1 MIEMNK
7 KRIINL
13 LTIVVLLLSYSGVW
27 AQNCTSMPEPVTYTR
42 VTTGG
47 DPNKYVEEYAYV
59 NGIKVTRILQAGTR
73 SFDKIKYSNEDTN
86 TPTENYCGI
95 NRSSKYIGKK
105 YPFMDSN
112 KVTKIIYTFSEPV
125 VDIEVFLAA
134 FGYSGTTTR
143 VEDQIDD
150 VIFSVNRGSLSLH
163 NRASCNG
170 TIQIVNGNEVKSLKR
185 KTTNAKIGITSTA
198 PFTELTLTYNEPG
211 GGVIGGAGF
220 YVEICTQSIKPHNSS
235 ACNPG
240 NINNNFTKAISA
252 TKTLNGVEVER
263 ILDANQFADLG
274 SQNYCGSSVNYPN
287 NLPYMS
293 DTGAKKLTYKFKAPV
308 TSAEI
313 FLFAFG
319 ESTKATQPWR
329 YDKVKFSINGEGTMS
344 LSQTYN
350 CIPTGTTIN
359 GTTGVVRSADDK
371 LITTDVGIKVSSTKP
386 FTEIVLDDQTPGG
399 NSSGLGYVVEIC
411 ASSITKANVDNFITL
426 DAAASTLTNQAVCE
440 GGAPTY
446 KAKANATAFASTAK
460 FDYILEV
467 KKSGTTSWVAV
478 ETQSNVTPGTVHTF
492 TGDAFKTTN
501 YNNAKVRVKYV
512 YKNSLFPSVTGAAY
526 SNEVTLTVKALPEVT
541 AINANPPAFSPGV
554 STSVSFTIEGTPNA
568 VVTYRIGSG
577 SVQTTT
583 LNSSGNS
590 PAISAGVHTQTVE
603 LSVSKITLGG
613 CEQTYTDMKGR
624 AVTTTTQCFGGGQIR
639 PARQFPFPVAQN
651 QNSTAPMN
659 GVNVRR
665 EYGGTPNVNTSILYR
680 FCTTQDYPVGYTL
693 VDASSTKVT
702 YVFDKP
708 IKGVEIWLMLMSDS
722 GGGLD
727 KMQLSTNNGNL
738 TFTKVYDCY
747 GNAIVAANGEV
758 SASNNVTDVAVK
770 VTSDKPFTKLTVL
783 HTSASTGALVELCPA
798 SVQPVELI
806 DITQQP
812 QSQTTCETLSP
823 TFTSKAVLKNG
834 ATGTVKYQWQESTNN
849 GASWVDATSA
859 ISATSGTIASG
870 ATTSLN
876 LFNIAKNTPN
886 KQYRVLYTYQLVP
899 GVEVTKASTPAT
911 LTVNDKVEITEFK
924 ASPNTIVSGVATP
937 VTVTIKGTPNAQVT
951 YTVDGGAPQ
960 TVTLTG
966 GVHTFTRTISQTTD
980 VAITQLEKN
989 CTVNPDLHLK
999 IGEEGE
1005 SCGSLPSPQF
1015 GATVTGTNKQM
1026 MGSVEVT
1033 RTFSGGAPLAT
1044 TLSYSG
1050 ICLPYYPMGYA
1061 LLRKQTSNASKVT
1074 YRFSQPVTSAE
1085 VWLLVMSNTP
1095 LSPGIDKAKI
1105 TTNCSSTTL
1114 TKVYDCSNS
1123 ATLTGNTVA
1132 SANKVNTDVAI
1143 RVESTGTFT
1152 ELYVEDMWDTST
1164 GNGAGFLVELC
1175 PSSVKPVTIDI
1186 SKHPLSTS
1194 VCSGQT
1200 VSLSTVAALKGLPA
1214 NTPMSYQWEQSA
1226 NGTAWSNV
1234 TGAGASGTTTTGS
1247 VTYTVP
1253 ATLTQ
1258 TTHYRLKYSYTTSC
1272 GAVTVKATTNAA
1284 IITINELPKV
1294 TKVEATPGY
1303 ILNGASTPISFT
1315 ITGTANAT
1323 VTYTLN
1329 GGAPQ
1334 TAQINGSGV
1343 ATVSYT
1349 TTQDVTLNVT
1359 KIEKNGCITSIT
1371 DKSVTVGVSKCA
1383 AFPAPQ
1389 FGASV
1394 TGSNKQTMSN
1404 VEVTRSFD
1412 GGTPVGSPPYGTQ
1425 CSGQPYSAGYILLR
1439 KETSNASKITY
1450 HFSQPVT
1457 SAEVWLLLMSNG
1469 GVQGVDKAKI
1479 TTNCGSATLTKI
1491 YDCSNTATLSGDE
1504 ITSTTKIFTDVAIR
1518 VESVKPFT
1526 ELYVEDLWTTGS
1538 GRGFMVE
1545 LCPSSLVVA
1554 NTTGIL
1560 SVATQPAN
1568 VSACQGSTA
1577 SIVSKANVG
1586 AAYLGG
1592 TLTYQWEESA
1602 NNGATWTNATGA
1614 GATGTVTPGLDVT
1627 YTLSN
1632 VASATPNKQY
1642 RVKYSYIY
1650 SNGFCGEAT
1659 IYSEP
1664 AKLIVPSAS
1673 DIITIV
1679 AAQPSNVTTA
1689 DCTQTTNVSA
1699 RAKIADG
1706 YTIKNVFARGG
1717 NIFGY
1722 YLEFKDTDNT
1732 WKTFKGQQYSNNPS
1746 NHPQTLKIVHS
1757 QAPEGTT
1764 HFRVRYTVELTIGCE
1779 FTVTTNEFTFTKN
1792 LPAEPAIT
1800 TSQTFCQSENKTVGD
1815 LTTLANIK
1823 WYDAASGGNEVLAS
1837 TIIPVENNKKYWA
1850 TVTINGC
1857 ESARKEVTVNVVAKP
1872 TTPTVQNKTE
1882 CPATGNYDMKN
1893 SVTSTIPTGHT
1904 LKWYAAATGN
1914 TTTTSTVDRHKT
1926 AKTTYE
1932 KWVALVTSQGCE
1944 SDRVKVTYIVDI
1956 TTQPTITAPANNL
1969 SINCGDSATAI
1980 DAAVNAW
1987 MATATATV
1995 GCGTATVTNNYA
2007 TVKPTNLCSVNEFE
2021 VTFTVRDAFGN
2032 QKTKKKKI
2040 TIDRLIA
2047 NDDTES
2053 VARSTGKDIDVLSND
2068 TVNGAQA
2075 TTSNAKVTLV
2085 SDGGIGATVT
2095 SDGKIRIPGG
2105 SVAPGTYNVTYKLC
2119 DKNNT
2124 SRCGATATVAVTVNN
2139 STIEANHDTPV
2150 ALTYSASAAYAK
2162 AADHTDFNVLS
2173 NDKLSGV
2180 TPTLSQVDIL
2190 PTNQTGVTIEASTG
2204 KIKVDGA
2211 TAAGVYNLT
2220 YKIKEKNTTNTS
2232 ATAKVTVV
2240 VKNALVVNPATL
2252 TAPITP
2258 SVSASTAKEI
2268 GNVLNQTQLNGS
2280 KPNASQVSISV
2291 TQEATPPQNGDP
2303 VPSIDPATGK
2313 VLIPSG
2319 VKPGNYTIKYKVC
2332 DKAEGIA
2339 KSCSDEKT
2347 ITVNVAGGNTTTTNN
2362 DDFTANPVERSNSE
2376 EVVKNGANPVNVLAN
2391 DKLGTRTNID
2401 TDVVT
2406 IRQTATSNSG
2416 VNIDTATGQIK
2427 VAANTPAGVH
2437 EVKYKITEKGQTTES
2452 TEATAKVV
2460 VKNKVALDPATIPG
2474 TVNTPNDGNDK
2485 TIANILDK
2493 TKING
2498 NKPDAADVV
2507 ITVPNPAHKDN
2518 PSDKVPYVDTTTGKV
2533 IVPVGTKPGTHQIT
2547 YQVCDKLP
2555 AGQSAAQTCKTAT
2568 ITIPVA
2574 ANTATSAN
2582 DDYASNPVEVSNSAT
2597 SYVKN
2602 GTEDVNVL
2610 SNDALGG
2617 NTTINTNLVDIT
2629 QTHTSHSGVNI
2640 ETATGKVKVAPNTPA
2655 GEYTVKYTIAEK
2667 GGGPSS
2673 TESTVK
2679 VVVKNKV
2686 VVNQA
2691 TIPSSVTPAT
2701 DGTDK
2706 EIGDVLDQTEI
2717 NGSKP
2722 SAAQVTITE
2731 TSPAPK
2737 NDPSDKVPYIDTTT
2751 GKVKIPA
2758 GVKPGNYPITYQ
2770 ICDKATP
2777 ASANTCK
2784 TATITVK
2791 VAGNHL
2797 DPKSDDFS
2805 QKKVERSTSDAYV
2818 KDGANDLN
2826 VLSNDKLGNREGLD
2840 TNVVTIEQTY
2850 TSNNGVTVE
2859 VATGKVK
2866 VAANTPAGEYT
2877 VKYKI
2882 TEKGQT
2888 TASNEVSVKVTV
2900 TNKLEVGT
2908 ITIPNA
2914 KPSTDSTTPVSV
2926 GNILDHTKING
2937 QLNPDPSEVEITATP
2952 DQPGSPKKPYIDTT
2966 TGKVMIPAGVAPG
2979 DHTISYKICDKAQGA
2994 AKRCEEATVTVKVVS
3009 NTATSEDDDFT
3020 ADGYKVEHPTVDTF
3034 VSDGSDPVNVLS
3046 NDKLGSDTTISTD
3059 EVTITQTATS
3069 NSNVNIDTATG
3080 KIKVNAN
3087 TPAGVYTVK
3096 YKFTEKGQPASAA
3109 SAEKTATV
3117 VVTNKLTS
3125 SNGNYGGA
3133 PSTNSTPA
3141 NGGDVLNNVRINGVK
3156 PTPSQVTITVD
3167 NNAGSGTVPF
3177 LVTSGADAGKI
3188 KIPQGTPPGNYTITY
3203 TVCDTASGA
3212 AKSCKPA
3219 TANIRV
3225 SANAIIATNDEDNKQ
3240 VEFATSAQNVK
3251 KSDGSTLNVLGN
3263 DTLAGS
3269 TANDAN
3275 VTIETT
3281 VPVTGIT
3288 IKTNGEVEVAAN
3300 KPAGVY
3306 ELKYVI
3312 KETADI
3318 NNVSDEAT
3326 VKVVVKNK
3334 VTFDSFPSTP
3344 VTPSTDKNTPATP
3357 IDVIANTKIN
3367 GSTPSANDVTIEVT
3381 DPADPQSPGDVVP
3394 TLNTTTGKVEI
3405 PAGVKPGAYNITY
3418 RVCDKAQ
3425 PAEAKTCQENTI
3437 TINVTGNTITGADD
3451 DFSAHKVERS
3461 TSDKFVNDGTNDV
3474 NVLTNDTLGS
3484 RTGLTTELVT
3494 INQTH
3499 TSDPKVS
3506 IDTAT
3511 GKVKVAADAPAGT
3524 HTIKYT
3530 ITEKGQTTPSAEKT
3544 VTVVVT
3550 NKITLTPADVVSN
3563 PVTPSTDKNTPKEI
3577 GDVLDGTKLNGTK
3590 PGIGTGANQVTI
3602 SVVTPAQPQSPG
3614 DAVPELDTTTGKV
3627 KIPAGVKPGTYN
3639 ITYKVCDNAN
3649 PPTCETST
3657 VPITVQGNTT
3667 TSADDDFTAHK
3678 VVHPT
3683 TDTFVSDN
3691 GTPVNVLSNDKLGDD
3706 DTITTDEVE
3715 IIQTATTNPKVSID
3729 TATGKVKVEAN
3740 TPVGEYT
3747 VKYKFKEKGQSD
3759 TEASQEKTVTVV
3771 VTNQVEI
3778 DRANNNYTGAPS
3790 INATPAEG
3798 GDVLDKVKINGN
3810 KPNANEVN
3818 ITVDTPATGTTV
3830 PYLETSGADAG
3841 KIKIPQGTPAG
3852 TYTITYTVCDK
3863 AQPVSA
3869 RTCEQATATIT
3880 VDANPI
3886 VANADNDNKVVE
3898 FSTAAQT
3905 VKKTDGTTLNVLAND
3920 KLGATTGLNNT
3931 LVTIETTQPVT
3942 DITIKA
3948 NGEVEVGA
3956 NKAPGVYEL
3965 KYKIK
3970 ETADPTHVSA
3980 EATVKVVVKNKVE
3993 LDAIPTTPANPSTD
4007 GTTPNTVVDILD
4019 NTKINGNKP
4028 NANEVTIE
4036 VVTPA
4041 TPQSPGDSV
4050 PTIDTTTG
4058 KVVVPSGVKPGTY
4071 TITYKVCD
4079 KAQPDEAKTCKTD
4092 TVTITVTGNTIQATA
4107 DDFTAHKVERSNN
4120 DASVKNGA
4128 NEVNVLTNDELG
4140 TRTGIDTQVVTITQT
4155 ATTDPKVTIDT
4166 ATGKVK
4172 VAANTP
4178 AGEYTVKYKITEK
4191 GQTTASNEVEVKVV
4205 VTNKVESEDATYTGT
4220 TPTDSNPTT
4229 AGNILDHV
4237 HFNGGSQAPDPSEVT
4252 VEIVTPAPG
4261 TTVPTIITTGADT
4274 GKIQI
4279 PQGTPAGT
4287 YPITYKVC
4295 DKATGAA
4302 NTCKTHTATV
4312 TVNPATTDIVAQP
4325 DTYTLQWDA
4334 AERTAEGNILV
4345 NDRHLTRE
4353 NLDTTLVDIQQV
4365 AASTPDKVSID
4376 TATGKVKI
4384 AAGTPAGT
4392 HTISY
4397 TITPKGETSPVSAPA
4412 LVTVVI
4418 KNKVELATNPIN
4430 GAPSSDDTP
4439 REIGNVIDNVKI
4451 NGQRPDPSDVT
4462 IEITPATPL
4471 EPGRPTPEVDP
4482 ATGKVTVPKNTP
4494 SGEYTIGVKVCD
4506 KVTPKTCVNQN
4517 ITIKVRPDQDLMAE
4531 EDEFSVGIMGGT
4543 TPSVLRND
4551 KLRGRT
4557 VTIADVTVQ
4566 AIGQARA
4573 HTPGLPE
4580 PASDRIIIA
4589 SDGRI
4594 DVKDG
4599 LQEGDYIYEYSI
4611 ISKEDTNLISNT
4623 KVIIHV
4629 AKNVA
4634 AEDEIEVEKPRE
4646 GEADTT
4652 STKSLLDN
4660 DAINGQK
4667 PIIGTTP
4674 GTVTIEKIS
4683 VTPSAQD
4690 KIDIDTTTGKIIVK
4704 PGAPIGEYEVEYQ
4717 ICLNGRTSTCKTG
4730 KAKVKI
4736 QPQLTLAEDNFADR
4750 TIVTNNSTNQVGN
4763 VLANDTLDGQ
4773 PIAASEVSIKVTNN
4787 AGIPGVTIDAEGNL
4801 TIPQGAP
4808 SGTHTIEYEV
4818 ISNTYGVR
4826 KTGRVVVNLSN
4837 DADLEFYNAISTD
4850 EGSQNNGFII
4860 KNIELYPKN
4869 NLKIFNRYGVLIFEK
4884 DGYTNASP
4892 FKGIS
4897 EGRATVNKDG
4907 KLPQGTYYY
4916 ILEYTDGKN
4925 QTQQK
4930 TGWLY
4935 IK

>member
-13 LTIVVLLLSYSGVW
+13 LTIVVLLLSYSGIW
-27 AQNCTSMPEPVTYTR
+27 AQSGGCDYMPDPVAYTQVSANPKLVKEYADVKGVR
-42 VTTGG
+42 VTRTL
-47 DPNKYVEEYAYV
+47 K
-59 NGIKVTRILQAGTR
+59 AGTR
-73 SFDKIKYSNEDTN
+73 SIDKVMYSNQDTT
-86 TPTENYCGI
+86 TPAETYCSI
-95 NRSSKYIGKK
+95 NRQAEYGGKK

-112 KVTKIIYTFSEPV
+112 KVVEITYEFSKPV
-125 VDIEVFLAA
+125 VDVEVFLAA
-134 FGYSGTTTR
+134 FGYSGTPQQ
-143 VEDQIDD
+143 VGKDQIDD
-150 VIFSVNRGSLSLH
+150 VKFAVNKGSLTLH
-163 NRASCNG
+163 PRSTCTPNA
-170 TIQIVNGNEVKSLKR
+170 IEVVNGNEVKSKKR
-185 KTTNAKIGITSTA
+185 VTTDAKVGITSTES
-198 PFTELTLTYNEPG
+198 FTQLTLTYHEPG
-211 GGVIGGAGF
+211 GSIIGGAGF
-220 YVEICTQSIKPHNSS
+220 YVEICLNSIQPLNRSICSPDTMGNKFTSNNQTKTLNGVDVGLSTTGSMLSAGILNGETYCTTMNYSSLGSIPFLTSVASGPKQKLTYTFDKPITSAEIFLFAFGESTKSNADAYDEVKFAVNGGGAISLSQTYNCNPEGTKITGNVVRSADDRKITTNVGIKVSSTQPFTEIVLEDNTPHGTRSGNGYLIAICESSIKLADISQ
-235 ACNPG
+235 CNPG

-252 TKTLNGVEVER
+252 TETLNGVEVER
-263 ILDANQFADLG
+263 ILDANQFANLG
-274 SQNYCGSSVNYPN
+274 SKNYCGSSINYPA
-287 NLPYMS
+287 NLPYMGH
-293 DTGAKKLTYKFKAPV
+293 TGAKKLTYKFKAPV

-319 ESTKATQPWR
+319 ESEDIPNPNR
-329 YDKVKFSINGEGTMS
+329 YDEVKFSVNGGGTMT

-350 CIPTGTTIN
+350 CMPTGTTIN
-359 GTTGVVRSADDK
+359 SSTGKVRSADNK
-371 LITTDVGIKVSSTKP
+371 LITTDVGIKVTSTQP
-386 FTEIVLDDQTPGG
+386 FTEIVLDDLTP
-399 NSSGLGYVVEIC
+399 SGTRSGMGYVVEIC
-411 ASSITKANVDNFITL
+411 ASSITKTNVDNFIKL
-426 DAAASTLTNQAVCE
+426 DATASTLTNQTVCE
-440 GGAPTY
+440 GEAPTY
-446 KAKANATAFASTAK
+446 KAKATAKAFATTAK
-460 FDYILEV
+460 FDYVLEA
-467 KKSGTTSWVAV
+467 KKSGATNWVAV
-478 ETQSNVTPGTVHTF
+478 ETKSDVAPGTEHTF
-492 TGDAFKTTN
+492 TGGDLKTTD

-526 SNEVTLTVKALPEVT
+526 SNEATLTVKEKASITSLT
-541 AINANPPAFSPGV
+541 ASP
-554 STSVSFTIEGTPNA
+554 TSLNETGATNIVYTIKGTPGA
-568 VVTYRIGSG
+568 TVTYRITGDATDKTVNLNGSG
-577 SVQTTT
+577 VATVPANGQTTKTTLTITKVEKTGLCSREGLHYKAEVDREGSTCTSHPTPQFAKGQNTKAT
-583 LNSSGNS
+583 LNGVEVTRTMEGTLNYYAATTYPNYFCTPTIMEGHPIMNDTAINKITYTFAKPITKVQVWLSGFGGTLTNSDSADFAIDCSDANLSLSVTDCNNTAESTLVTKSGNR
-590 PAISAGVHTQTVE
+590 IT
-603 LSVSKITLGG
+603 SKQGKYF
-613 CEQTYTDMKGR
+613 Q
-624 AVTTTTQCFGGGQIR
+624 
-639 PARQFPFPVAQN
+639 
-651 QNSTAPMN
+651 
-659 GVNVRR
+659 
-665 EYGGTPNVNTSILYR
+665 
-680 FCTTQDYPVGYTL
+680 
-693 VDASSTKVT
+693 
-702 YVFDKP
+702 
-708 IKGVEIWLMLMSDS
+708 
-722 GGGLD
+722 
-727 KMQLSTNNGNL
+727 
-738 TFTKVYDCY
+738 
-747 GNAIVAANGEV
+747 AIVQ
-758 SASNNVTDVAVK
+758 VTA
-770 VTSDKPFTKLTVL
+770 DKPFTKL
-783 HTSASTGALVELCPA
+783 
-798 SVQPVELI
+798 I
-806 DITQQP
+806 I
-812 QSQTTCETLSP
+812 
-823 TFTSKAVLKNG
+823 SKG
-834 ATGTVKYQWQESTNN
+834 E
-849 GASWVDATSA
+849 
-859 ISATSGTIASG
+859 
-870 ATTSLN
+870 
-876 LFNIAKNTPN
+876 
-886 KQYRVLYTYQLVP
+886 
-899 GVEVTKASTPAT
+899 
-911 LTVNDKVEITEFK
+911 
-924 ASPNTIVSGVATP
+924 
-937 VTVTIKGTPNAQVT
+937 PNAFRA
-951 YTVDGGAPQ
+951 GG
-960 TVTLTG
+960 
-966 GVHTFTRTISQTTD
+966 
-980 VAITQLEKN
+980 
-989 CTVNPDLHLK
+989 
-999 IGEEGE
+999 
-1005 SCGSLPSPQF
+1005 
-1015 GATVTGTNKQM
+1015 
-1026 MGSVEVT
+1026 
-1033 RTFSGGAPLAT
+1033 
-1044 TLSYSG
+1044 Y
-1050 ICLPYYPMGYA
+1050 
-1061 LLRKQTSNASKVT
+1061 
-1074 YRFSQPVTSAE
+1074 
-1085 VWLLVMSNTP
+1085 
-1095 LSPGIDKAKI
+1095 
-1105 TTNCSSTTL
+1105 
-1114 TKVYDCSNS
+1114 
-1123 ATLTGNTVA
+1123 
-1132 SANKVNTDVAI
+1132 
-1143 RVESTGTFT
+1143 
-1152 ELYVEDMWDTST
+1152 
-1164 GNGAGFLVELC
+1164 LVELC
-1175 PSSVKPVTIDI
+1175 PSSVKPAKI
-1186 SKHPLSTS
+1186 
-1194 VCSGQT
+1194 
-1200 VSLSTVAALKGLPA
+1200 
-1214 NTPMSYQWEQSA
+1214 
-1226 NGTAWSNV
+1226 
-1234 TGAGASGTTTTGS
+1234 
-1247 VTYTVP
+1247 
-1253 ATLTQ
+1253 
-1258 TTHYRLKYSYTTSC
+1258 
-1272 GAVTVKATTNAA
+1272 
-1284 IITINELPKV
+1284 KV
-1294 TKVEATPGY
+1294 TQNPAEM
-1303 ILNGASTPISFT
+1303 
-1315 ITGTANAT
+1315 TAC
-1323 VTYTLN
+1323 V
-1329 GGAPQ
+1329 
-1334 TAQINGSGV
+1334 
-1343 ATVSYT
+1343 
-1349 TTQDVTLNVT
+1349 
-1359 KIEKNGCITSIT
+1359 
-1371 DKSVTVGVSKCA
+1371 
-1383 AFPAPQ
+1383 
-1389 FGASV
+1389 
-1394 TGSNKQTMSN
+1394 
-1404 VEVTRSFD
+1404 
-1412 GGTPVGSPPYGTQ
+1412 
-1425 CSGQPYSAGYILLR
+1425 
-1439 KETSNASKITY
+1439 
-1450 HFSQPVT
+1450 
-1457 SAEVWLLLMSNG
+1457 
-1469 GVQGVDKAKI
+1469 
-1479 TTNCGSATLTKI
+1479 
-1491 YDCSNTATLSGDE
+1491 
-1504 ITSTTKIFTDVAIR
+1504 
-1518 VESVKPFT
+1518 
-1526 ELYVEDLWTTGS
+1526 
-1538 GRGFMVE
+1538 
-1545 LCPSSLVVA
+1545 
-1554 NTTGIL
+1554 
-1560 SVATQPAN
+1560 
-1568 VSACQGSTA
+1568 
-1577 SIVSKANVG
+1577 
-1586 AAYLGG
+1586 
-1592 TLTYQWEESA
+1592 
-1602 NNGATWTNATGA
+1602 
-1614 GATGTVTPGLDVT
+1614 GATGKRFTARAKIDGVAATESMSYIWQQSPTPNVSGSWVTA
-1627 YTLSN
+1627 
-1632 VASATPNKQY
+1632 VASSPGGSVKVDASTEAGLTLGAIQNSHNGLYY
-1642 RVKYSYIY
+1642 RAKFTFTKCSHTLETV
-1650 SNGFCGEAT
+1650 
-1659 IYSEP
+1659 YSEP
-1664 AKLIVPSAS
+1664 AKLNVPSDS
-1673 DIITIV
+1673 DIITIT
-1679 AAQPSNVTTA
+1679 APTQGNITTS
-1689 DCTQTTNVSA
+1689 DCTASTQVSVQ
-1699 RAKIADG
+1699 AKVTDG
-1706 YTIKNVFARGG
+1706 YTIKNNGGG
-1717 NIFGY
+1717 NLFGY
-1722 YLEFKDTDNT
+1722 FLQYKENGT
-1732 WKTFKGQQYSNNPS
+1732 WKDHATQKFSNNANDAAKKLII
-1746 NHPQTLKIVHS
+1746 NHGQTAS
-1757 QAPEGTT
+1757 GTV
-1764 HFRVRYTVELTIGCE
+1764 FRVRYTVTLTTGCE
-1779 FTVTTNEFTFTKN
+1779 YTVYSSEFTFTKN
-1792 LPAEPAIT
+1792 LPAAPAIT
-1800 TSQTFCQSENKTVGD
+1800 TPQTFCQSENKTVGN
-1815 LTTLANIK
+1815 LTILPNIK

-1837 TIIPVENNKKYWA
+1837 TLIPVGNNNSYWA
-1850 TVTINGC
+1850 TITTNGC
-1857 ESARKEVTVNVVAKP
+1857 ESDRKEVIVKVEAKP
-1872 TTPTVQNKTE
+1872 NAPTVQNKTE
-1882 CPATGNYDMKN
+1882 CPATGTYDMKN
-1893 SVTSTIPTGHT
+1893 LVTSSSSNT

-1914 TTTTSTVDRHKT
+1914 ATTTSTVDRHKT

-1932 KWVALVTSQGCE
+1932 KWVAQVTPQGCE
-1944 SDRVKVTYIVDI
+1944 SDRVKVTYIVDV
-1956 TTQPTITAPANNL
+1956 TTQPTITAPAASL
-1969 SINCGDSATAI
+1969 SINCADPAATT

-1987 MATATATV
+1987 AATATATV
-1995 GCGTATVTNNYA
+1995 GCGTNTVTNNYA
-2007 TVKPTNLCSVNEFE
+2007 TVKPADLCSVGEIE
-2021 VTFTVRDAFGN
+2021 VTFTVTDAFGT
-2032 QKTKKKKI
+2032 QKTVKKKI
-2040 TIDRLIA
+2040 TVDRLIA
-2047 NDDTES
+2047 NNDTES

-2105 SVAPGTYNVTYKLC
+2105 SVAPGTYNVTYKIC
-2119 DKNNT
+2119 DKNNP

-2162 AADHTDFNVLS
+2162 AADNTDFNVLS

-2190 PTNQTGVTIEASTG
+2190 PTNQPGVTIEASTG

-2232 ATAKVTVV
+2232 ATANVTVV

-2258 SVSASTAKEI
+2258 STSATTPKEI

-2291 TQEATPPQNGDP
+2291 TQGANPPVAGDP

-2332 DKAEGIA
+2332 DKATGIA

-2452 TEATAKVV
+2452 SEATAKVV
-2460 VKNKVALDPATIPG
+2460 VKNKVELDPATIPG
-2474 TVNTPNDGNDK
+2474 TVNTPDDGNDK

-2493 TKING
+2493 AKING

-2507 ITVPNPAHKDN
+2507 ITVPNPAHKDA
-2518 PSDKVPYVDTTTGKV
+2518 PSDIVPYVDTTTGKV
-2533 IVPVGTKPGTHQIT
+2533 IVPVGTKPGNHQIT

-2555 AGQSAAQTCKTAT
+2555 AGQEAAKTCKTAT

-2574 ANTATSAN
+2574 ANSATSAD

-2610 SNDALGG
+2610 SNDALGS
-2617 NTTINTNLVDIT
+2617 NTTITTNLVDIT

-2655 GEYTVKYTIAEK
+2655 GEYTLKYTIAEK

-2673 TESTVK
+2673 AESTVK
-2679 VVVKNKV
+2679 VVVKNKLTLGSGNV
-2686 VVNQA
+2686 
-2691 TIPSSVTPAT
+2691 PSSVKPAT
-2701 DGTDK
+2701 GNTPT
-2706 EIGDVLDQTEI
+2706 EIGDVLNGTKI
-2717 NGSKP
+2717 NGTP
-2722 SAAQVTITE
+2722 TTVGTGPNQVTITVV
-2731 TSPAPK
+2731 TPATPQGS
-2737 NDPSDKVPYIDTTT
+2737 NPVPTLDPAT

-2758 GVKPGNYPITYQ
+2758 GVPAGSYTIKYKICDNATPASAKSCEEKTLDINVVGNNLTPIADDFSTFKVEKPAANTFVNDGTNDVNVLTNDKLGDRTGLDTNVVTINQTYTSDTSVNIDLATGKVKVGPGATAGEHTIRYALKEKGQSTESAQVTVKVTVTNKVEVNPATIPASVTPSTDTTTPKEIGNVLNQTTINGNTPTPAQVTITETVPAPKGNPSDKVPYIDPTTGKVVVPAGVKPGSYPITYKV
-2770 ICDKATP
+2770 CDKALG
-2777 ASANTCK
+2777 AANTCK
-2784 TATITVK
+2784 TATITVN
-2791 VAGNHL
+2791 VAGNTITP
-2797 DPKSDDFS
+2797 DDDDFS
-2805 QKKVERSTSDAYV
+2805 AYKLEHPTV
-2818 KDGANDLN
+2818 DTFVTDGTNPVNILT
-2826 VLSNDKLGNREGLD
+2826 NDKLGARTGLT
-2840 TNVVTIEQTY
+2840 TNLVTITP
-2850 TSNNGVTVE
+2850 TVTNPNVSID
-2859 VATGKVK
+2859 TDSGKVK
-2866 VAANTPAGEYT
+2866 VKANAPAGVYT

-2888 TASNEVSVKVTV
+2888 TAS
-2900 TNKLEVGT
+2900 
-2908 ITIPNA
+2908 
-2914 KPSTDSTTPVSV
+2914 
-2926 GNILDHTKING
+2926 
-2937 QLNPDPSEVEITATP
+2937 
-2952 DQPGSPKKPYIDTT
+2952 
-2966 TGKVMIPAGVAPG
+2966 
-2979 DHTISYKICDKAQGA
+2979 
-2994 AKRCEEATVTVKVVS
+2994 
-3009 NTATSEDDDFT
+3009 
-3020 ADGYKVEHPTVDTF
+3020 
-3034 VSDGSDPVNVLS
+3034 
-3046 NDKLGSDTTISTD
+3046 
-3059 EVTITQTATS
+3059 
-3069 NSNVNIDTATG
+3069 
-3080 KIKVNAN
+3080 
-3087 TPAGVYTVK
+3087 
-3096 YKFTEKGQPASAA
+3096 
-3109 SAEKTATV
+3109 AEKTVTV
-3117 VVTNKLTS
+3117 VVTNKLVTN
-3125 SNGNYGGA
+3125 NGNYGGA
-3133 PSTNSTPA
+3133 PSTTSTPA
-3141 NGGDVLNNVRINGVK
+3141 DGGNVLDNVRINGS
-3156 PTPSQVTITVD
+3156 TSNPSPSDVTISVD
-3167 NNAGSGTVPF
+3167 VPATGTTVPY
-3177 LVTSGADAGKI
+3177 LETSGADKGKI
-3188 KIPQGTPPGNYTITY
+3188 KLPQGTPSGTYTIKY
-3203 TVCDTASGA
+3203 TVCDNAPAA
-3212 AKSCKPA
+3212 AKSCKQA
-3219 TANIRV
+3219 TATV
-3225 SANAIIATNDEDNKQ
+3225 VVDANAIIATNDTNNKD
-3240 VEFATSAQNVK
+3240 VEFNANTAQNVK
-3251 KSDGSTLNVLGN
+3251 AASNNDLNVLDN
-3263 DTLAGS
+3263 DKLGATTGLNN
-3269 TANDAN
+3269 TQ
-3275 VTIETT
+3275 VTIQTT
-3281 VPVTGIT
+3281 QPEANIT
-3288 IKTNGEVEVAAN
+3288 IQPDGKVQVAAG
-3300 KPAGVY
+3300 KAAGVY
-3306 ELKYVI
+3306 ELKYKI
-3312 KETADI
+3312 KDNANPTNI
-3318 NNVSDEAT
+3318 SGEAT

-3334 VTFDSFPSTP
+3334 LTFDPFLATP
-3344 VTPSTDKNTPATP
+3344 VKPSTDNNTPADR
-3357 IDVIANTKIN
+3357 IDVLDKTKLNGNTPAI
-3367 GSTPSANDVTIEVT
+3367 NDVTIQVT
-3381 DPADPQSPGDVVP
+3381 DPADPQSPDDVVP
-3394 TLNTTTGKVEI
+3394 ELDTTTGKIKV
-3405 PAGVKPGAYNITY
+3405 PAGVKPGTY
-3418 RVCDKAQ
+3418 TIEYKVCDKVSGD
-3425 PAEAKTCQENTI
+3425 AKTCKTNS
-3437 TINVTGNTITGADD
+3437 VTFTVAGNDILAVADD
-3451 DFSAHKVERS
+3451 FTAHKVERS

-3474 NVLTNDTLGS
+3474 NVLTYDKLGT

-3499 TSDPKVS
+3499 TSEPKVT
-3506 IDTAT
+3506 IEPD
-3511 GKVKVAADAPAGT
+3511 GRVKVAADAPAGT
-3524 HTIKYT
+3524 HTIKYR
-3530 ITEKGQTTPSAEKT
+3530 ITEKGQTTASNEVEVK
-3544 VTVVVT
+3544 VVVT
-3550 NKITLTPADVVSN
+3550 NKIELDHTAVISN
-3563 PVTPSTDKNTPKEI
+3563 PVTPSTDSTMPKKI
-3577 GDVLDGTKLNGTK
+3577 GDVLDGIKLNGAK
-3590 PGIGTGANQVTI
+3590 PTIGTGPNQVTI
-3602 SVVTPAQPQSPG
+3602 TVTDPADPQVAG
-3614 DAVPELDTTTGKV
+3614 DPVPEIDTTTGEV

-3649 PPTCETST
+3649 PQTCETST

-3706 DTITTDEVE
+3706 DSITTDEVE

-3740 TPVGEYT
+3740 TPAGEYT

-3863 AQPVSA
+3863 AQPASA

-3931 LVTIETTQPVT
+3931 IVTIETTQPVT

-3965 KYKIK
+3965 KYKIR

-4007 GTTPNTVVDILD
+4007 GRTPNTVVDILD

-4041 TPQSPGDSV
+4041 TPQSLGDIV

-4120 DASVKNGA
+4120 DAFVKDGA

-4140 TRTGIDTQVVTITQT
+4140 TRKGIDTQVVTITQT
-4155 ATTDPKVTIDT
+4155 TTPDPKVTIDT

-4172 VAANTP
+4172 VAANAP
-4178 AGEYTVKYKITEK
+4178 AGEHVLKYTITEK
-4191 GQTTASNEVEVKVV
+4191 GQTTASQEVEVKVV

-4506 KVTPKTCVNQN
+4506 KDTPKTCVNQN

-4557 VTIADVTVQ
+4557 GLTIADVTVQ
-4566 AIGQARA
+4566 AIGRARA
-4573 HTPGLPE
+4573 YTPGLPE
-4580 PASDRIIIA
+4580 PASDRIIVA

-4594 DVKDG
+4594 DVKEG

-4629 AKNVA
+4629 TKNVA

-4646 GEADTT
+4646 GEADNT

-4704 PGAPIGEYEVEYQ
+4704 PGAPIGEHEVEYR
-4717 ICLNGRTSTCKTG
+4717 ICLNGTLTCKTG

-4750 TIVTNNSTNQVGN
+4750 TIVTNISTNQVGN

-4773 PIAASEVSIKVTNN
+4773 PIVASEVSIKVTNN

-4808 SGTHTIEYEV
+4808 SGTHTIEYEI

-4916 ILEYTDGKN
+4916 ILEYIDGKN

-4930 TGWLY
+4930 AGWLY

>member
-1 MIEMNK
+1 MIEINK

-13 LTIVVLLLSYSGVW
+13 LTIVVLLLSYSGIW

-95 NRSSKYIGKK
+95 NRRSKYIGKK
-105 YPFMDSN
+105 YPFMDSD
-112 KVTKIIYTFSEPV
+112 KVTNIIYTFSEPV
-125 VDIEVFLAA
+125 VDVEVFLAA

-163 NRASCNG
+163 NRADCNSG

-198 PFTELTLTYNEPG
+198 PFTQLTLTYNEPG

-263 ILDANQFADLG
+263 ILDANQFADLH
-274 SQNYCGSSVNYPN
+274 SQSYCGSSVTYPN
-287 NLPYMS
+287 NLPYMG

-329 YDKVKFSINGEGTMS
+329 YDQVRFSINGEGTMS

-350 CIPTGTTIN
+350 CIPTGTTVN
-359 GTTGVVRSADDK
+359 SSTGEVKSADDK
-371 LITTDVGIKVSSTKP
+371 LITTDVGIKVSSNKP

-399 NSSGLGYVVEIC
+399 NNSGIGYVVEIC
-411 ASSITKANVDNFITL
+411 ASSITKANVNNFIVL
-426 DAAASTLTNQAVCE
+426 DAGINNLANQTICVSKT
-440 GGAPTY
+440 APVY
-446 KAKANATAFASTAK
+446 KAKASAGAFANTAT
-460 FDYILEV
+460 FDYELQA
-467 KKSGTTSWVAV
+467 KKGAGAWTKIEEFKDVA
-478 ETQSNVTPGTVHTF
+478 PGTEKTF
-492 TGDAFKTTN
+492 TGVALKSNT
-501 YNNAKVRVKYV
+501 YNGASIRVKYT
-512 YKNSLFPSVTGAAY
+512 YKNSLFSSVTGVAY
-526 SNEVTLTVKALPEVT
+526 SSEATLTVKEVASITSLT
-541 AINANPPAFSPGV
+541 ASP
-554 STSVSFTIEGTPNA
+554 
-568 VVTYRIGSG
+568 
-577 SVQTTT
+577 
-583 LNSSGNS
+583 
-590 PAISAGVHTQTVE
+590 
-603 LSVSKITLGG
+603 
-613 CEQTYTDMKGR
+613 
-624 AVTTTTQCFGGGQIR
+624 
-639 PARQFPFPVAQN
+639 
-651 QNSTAPMN
+651 
-659 GVNVRR
+659 
-665 EYGGTPNVNTSILYR
+665 
-680 FCTTQDYPVGYTL
+680 
-693 VDASSTKVT
+693 
-702 YVFDKP
+702 
-708 IKGVEIWLMLMSDS
+708 
-722 GGGLD
+722 
-727 KMQLSTNNGNL
+727 
-738 TFTKVYDCY
+738 
-747 GNAIVAANGEV
+747 
-758 SASNNVTDVAVK
+758 
-770 VTSDKPFTKLTVL
+770 
-783 HTSASTGALVELCPA
+783 
-798 SVQPVELI
+798 
-806 DITQQP
+806 
-812 QSQTTCETLSP
+812 
-823 TFTSKAVLKNG
+823 
-834 ATGTVKYQWQESTNN
+834 
-849 GASWVDATSA
+849 
-859 ISATSGTIASG
+859 
-870 ATTSLN
+870 TSLN
-876 LFNIAKNTPN
+876 ETGATNI
-886 KQYRVLYTYQLVP
+886 TY
-899 GVEVTKASTPAT
+899 
-911 LTVNDKVEITEFK
+911 
-924 ASPNTIVSGVATP
+924 
-937 VTVTIKGTPNAQVT
+937 TIKGTP
-951 YTVDGGAPQ
+951 
-960 TVTLTG
+960 
-966 GVHTFTRTISQTTD
+966 
-980 VAITQLEKN
+980 
-989 CTVNPDLHLK
+989 
-999 IGEEGE
+999 
-1005 SCGSLPSPQF
+1005 
-1015 GATVTGTNKQM
+1015 GATVTYNINGGTPETLVLDPVTGVKTVDRSGETAKTTLTITKVAKTGLCDLDNIAYKAEVDAL
-1026 MGSVEVT
+1026 GNSCTTHPSVQFAQTSPATATMNGIQVT
-1033 RTFSGGAPLAT
+1033 RTIAGPQSYFQSYTYT
-1044 TLSYSG
+1044 TG
-1050 ICLPYYPMGYA
+1050 DMCQPTIMQGYPSM
-1061 LLRKQTSNASKVT
+1061 NAGQVSIKYT
-1074 YRFSQPVTSAE
+1074 FDKPITSAE
-1085 VWLLVMSNTP
+1085 VWLSGFGGAPAPARADRVTFTL
-1095 LSPGIDKAKI
+1095 
-1105 TTNCSSTTL
+1105 NCSGTEVFAASGCGSVTNTQFI
-1114 TKVYDCSNS
+1114 
-1123 ATLTGNTVA
+1123 ATGNEVTHE
-1132 SANKVNTDVAI
+1132 ANVYTQARVKVSSSVP
-1143 RVESTGTFT
+1143 FT
-1152 ELYVEDMWDTST
+1152 ELTLNDPGSTSGGYT
-1164 GNGAGFLVELC
+1164 VELC
-1175 PSSVKPVTIDI
+1175 PGSIKPAKI
-1186 SKHPLSTS
+1186 
-1194 VCSGQT
+1194 
-1200 VSLSTVAALKGLPA
+1200 
-1214 NTPMSYQWEQSA
+1214 
-1226 NGTAWSNV
+1226 
-1234 TGAGASGTTTTGS
+1234 
-1247 VTYTVP
+1247 
-1253 ATLTQ
+1253 
-1258 TTHYRLKYSYTTSC
+1258 
-1272 GAVTVKATTNAA
+1272 
-1284 IITINELPKV
+1284 KV
-1294 TKVEATPGY
+1294 TENPAELTACKGATGKY
-1303 ILNGASTPISFT
+1303 FT
-1315 ITGTANAT
+1315 A
-1323 VTYTLN
+1323 
-1329 GGAPQ
+1329 
-1334 TAQINGSGV
+1334 
-1343 ATVSYT
+1343 
-1349 TTQDVTLNVT
+1349 
-1359 KIEKNGCITSIT
+1359 
-1371 DKSVTVGVSKCA
+1371 
-1383 AFPAPQ
+1383 
-1389 FGASV
+1389 
-1394 TGSNKQTMSN
+1394 
-1404 VEVTRSFD
+1404 
-1412 GGTPVGSPPYGTQ
+1412 
-1425 CSGQPYSAGYILLR
+1425 
-1439 KETSNASKITY
+1439 
-1450 HFSQPVT
+1450 
-1457 SAEVWLLLMSNG
+1457 
-1469 GVQGVDKAKI
+1469 KAKI
-1479 TTNCGSATLTKI
+1479 DGVSGTEDMSYKWQQSRTNTPGSWVDA
-1491 YDCSNTATLSGDE
+1491 
-1504 ITSTTKIFTDVAIR
+1504 
-1518 VESVKPFT
+1518 
-1526 ELYVEDLWTTGS
+1526 
-1538 GRGFMVE
+1538 
-1545 LCPSSLVVA
+1545 
-1554 NTTGIL
+1554 
-1560 SVATQPAN
+1560 VATSPNGSIKAD
-1568 VSACQGSTA
+1568 GSTQA
-1577 SIVSKANVG
+1577 RLILNTIQESDNGLYYRAEFSFTKCG
-1586 AAYLGG
+1586 K
-1592 TLTYQWEESA
+1592 TLDK
-1602 NNGATWTNATGA
+1602 
-1614 GATGTVTPGLDVT
+1614 V
-1627 YTLSN
+1627 
-1632 VASATPNKQY
+1632 
-1642 RVKYSYIY
+1642 
-1650 SNGFCGEAT
+1650 
-1659 IYSEP
+1659 YSEP
-1664 AKLIVPSAS
+1664 AKLNVPSDS
-1673 DIITIV
+1673 DIITIQ
-1679 AAQPSNVTTA
+1679 AARPNDVTIN
-1689 DCTQTTNVSA
+1689 DCTGTTPITA
-1699 RAKIADG
+1699 KAKIASG
-1706 YTIKNVFARGG
+1706 YTIKNSGG
-1717 NIFGY
+1717 NLFGY
-1722 YLEFKDTDNT
+1722 FLEFKDTDNT
-1732 WKTFKGQQYSNNPS
+1732 WKTFNGQQYSNNA
-1746 NHPQTLKIVHS
+1746 NEQERTLNIAHS
-1757 QAPEGTT
+1757 AAPKGATAFRLRYRVTLTT
-1764 HFRVRYTVELTIGCE
+1764 GCE
-1779 FTVTTNEFTFTKN
+1779 YELINEFTFTKN
-1792 LPAEPAIT
+1792 LPAEPAINAT
-1800 TSQTFCQSENKTVGD
+1800 QTFCQEAGKTVGD
-1815 LTTLANIK
+1815 LTTLTGIK
-1823 WYDAASGGNEVLAS
+1823 WYSAATGGSEVVAS
-1837 TIIPVENNKKYWA
+1837 TTIPVGTNEYFAVA
-1850 TVTINGC
+1850 TANGC
-1857 ESARKEVTVNVVAKP
+1857 ESTRKKITVKVVAKP

-1882 CPATGNYDMKN
+1882 CPATGNYDMAN
-1893 SVTSTIPTGHT
+1893 LVTVLPGHT
-1904 LKWYAAATGN
+1904 LKWYNAATGN
-1914 TTTTSTVDRHKT
+1914 ATTVSTVDRNKT

-1944 SDRVKVTYIVDI
+1944 SDRVKVTYTVDI

-1969 SINCGDSATAI
+1969 SINCADSATAI

-1987 MATATATV
+1987 MATATATI

-2190 PTNQTGVTIEASTG
+2190 PTNQTGVTIETSTG

-2258 SVSASTAKEI
+2258 STSATTPKKI
-2268 GNVLNQTQLNGS
+2268 GNVLNQTQLNGN

-2291 TQEATPPQNGDP
+2291 TQEATPPQSGDP

-2460 VKNKVALDPATIPG
+2460 VKNKVALDPAAIPG

-2507 ITVPNPAHKDN
+2507 ITVPNPAHKNN
-2518 PSDKVPYVDTTTGKV
+2518 PSDIVPYVDTTTGKV

-2568 ITIPVA
+2568 ITIPVT
-2574 ANTATSAN
+2574 ANTATSSN

-2686 VVNQA
+2686 VVNPA

-2797 DPKSDDFS
+2797 DPKNDDFS

-2826 VLSNDKLGNREGLD
+2826 VLSNDKLGTREGLD

-2850 TSNNGVTVE
+2850 TSNNGVTIE

-2926 GNILDHTKING
+2926 GNILAQTKING

-2979 DHTISYKICDKAQGA
+2979 DHTISYKVCDKAPGA

-3009 NTATSEDDDFT
+3009 NTPTSEDDDFT
-3020 ADGYKVEHPTVDTF
+3020 ADTYKVEHPTVDTF
-3034 VSDGSDPVNVLS
+3034 VSDGANPVNVLS
-3046 NDKLGSDTTISTD
+3046 NDKLGSDTTISTN
-3059 EVTITQTATS
+3059 EVEITQTATS

-3080 KIKVNAN
+3080 KIKVKAN

-3141 NGGDVLNNVRINGVK
+3141 NGGDVLNNVRINGAK

-3188 KIPQGTPPGNYTITY
+3188 KIPQGTPVGNYTITY

-3225 SANAIIATNDEDNKQ
+3225 SANAIIATNDEDNKE

-3251 KSDGSTLNVLGN
+3251 KSDNTTLNVLNN
-3263 DTLAGS
+3263 DTLAGN
-3269 TANDAN
+3269 TATDND

-3334 VTFDSFPSTP
+3334 VTFDPFPATP
-3344 VTPSTDKNTPATP
+3344 VKPSTDKNIPATP

-3367 GSTPSANDVTIEVT
+3367 GSTPSANDVTIQVT

-3394 TLNTTTGKVEI
+3394 ELNTTTGKVEI

>member
-13 LTIVVLLLSYSGVW
+13 LTIVVLLLSYSGIW
-27 AQNCTSMPEPVTYTR
+27 AQSGGCTSMPNPVSYTR
-42 VTTGG
+42 VGTDVKFGG
-47 DPNKYVEEYAYV
+47 NKIAKTVGQATV
-59 NGIKVTRILQAGTR
+59 NGVVVTRTLENDRKLVGT
-73 SFDKIKYSNEDTN
+73 DQGVKYSDGRLSPPNNSKPVSDVAPCGTGAN
-86 TPTENYCGI
+86 TKAG
-95 NRSSKYIGKK
+95 
-105 YPFMDSN
+105 YPIMDSN
-112 KVTKIIYTFSEPV
+112 RVRILTYKFSKPVT
-125 VDIEVFLAA
+125 DIELFFAE
-134 FGYSGTTTR
+134 FGYSQSAGLYDYADIELRSNGTTVPTQLTIR
-143 VEDQIDD
+143 NDCANGATKTTKNGKE
-150 VIFSVNRGSLSLH
+150 RLASLS
-163 NRASCNG
+163 G
-170 TIQIVNGNEVKSLKR
+170 KVTDVK
-185 KTTNAKIGITSTA
+185 AGITSTE
-198 PFTELTLTYNEPG
+198 PFDEMILRNANDNTGY
-211 GGVIGGAGF
+211 GF
-220 YVEICTQSIKPHNSS
+220 YVEICLNSIRPLDISQ
-235 ACNPG
+235 CNPT
-240 NINNNFTKAISA
+240 NINNNFARATTA
-252 TKTLNGVEVER
+252 TKTLNGVEVVR
-263 ILDANQFADLG
+263 ILDANQFADLH
-274 SQNYCGSSVNYPN
+274 SQSYCGSSVTYPD

-293 DTGAKKLTYKFKAPV
+293 DTGAKKLTYKFNHPV

-319 ESTKATQPWR
+319 EKDKPHADA
-329 YDKVKFSINGEGTMS
+329 YDEVKFSVDGGGTMT

-350 CIPTGTTIN
+350 CMPTGTTVN
-359 GTTGVVRSADDK
+359 SSTGKVRSADNK
-371 LITTDVGIKVSSTKP
+371 KITTDVGIKVTSTKP
-386 FTEIVLDDQTPGG
+386 FTEIVLDDLTPSGYY
-399 NSSGLGYVVEIC
+399 SGLGYVVEIC
-411 ASSITKANVDNFITL
+411 ASSIKLADTSTCTTDNIGTLFAANKTATYTTTSGVKVTRKMDPATGFASLSNTDYCSIAPTYPANLPLLVDSKVMTYEFDVPVTKAEVFLFAFGDEQGAPNTYDELTFSTDNGTVSVTQTYSCNPSGITITNGKVRSVDNRKWTTDVGLKITSTKPFTKLILTDSTPTYGSPTSGNGYLVAFCESGLTKITQNELNNFITL
-426 DAAASTLTNQAVCE
+426 DATISILADQSKCQQE
-440 GGAPTY
+440 APTY
-446 KAKANATAFASTAK
+446 KAKATANAFATTAK

-467 KKSGTTSWVAV
+467 KPSGTSTWTAV
-478 ETQSNVTPGTVHTF
+478 ETKSDVAPGTEHTF
-492 TGDAFKTTN
+492 NANAFKTNN
-501 YNNAKVRVKYV
+501 YHNAKVRVKYV
-512 YKNSLFPSVTGAAY
+512 YKNTLFPSVNGVAY
-526 SNEVTLTVKALPEVT
+526 SGEATYTLKDK
-541 AINANPPAFSPGV
+541 
-554 STSVSFTIEGTPNA
+554 
-568 VVTYRIGSG
+568 
-577 SVQTTT
+577 
-583 LNSSGNS
+583 
-590 PAISAGVHTQTVE
+590 PAITS
-603 LSVSKITLGG
+603 L
-613 CEQTYTDMKGR
+613 
-624 AVTTTTQCFGGGQIR
+624 
-639 PARQFPFPVAQN
+639 
-651 QNSTAPMN
+651 TA
-659 GVNVRR
+659 
-665 EYGGTPNVNTSILYR
+665 
-680 FCTTQDYPVGYTL
+680 
-693 VDASSTKVT
+693 
-702 YVFDKP
+702 
-708 IKGVEIWLMLMSDS
+708 
-722 GGGLD
+722 
-727 KMQLSTNNGNL
+727 
-738 TFTKVYDCY
+738 
-747 GNAIVAANGEV
+747 
-758 SASNNVTDVAVK
+758 
-770 VTSDKPFTKLTVL
+770 
-783 HTSASTGALVELCPA
+783 
-798 SVQPVELI
+798 
-806 DITQQP
+806 
-812 QSQTTCETLSP
+812 SP
-823 TFTSKAVLKNG
+823 
-834 ATGTVKYQWQESTNN
+834 
-849 GASWVDATSA
+849 
-859 ISATSGTIASG
+859 
-870 ATTSLN
+870 TSLN
-876 LFNIAKNTPN
+876 ETGATNI
-886 KQYRVLYTYQLVP
+886 TY
-899 GVEVTKASTPAT
+899 
-911 LTVNDKVEITEFK
+911 
-924 ASPNTIVSGVATP
+924 
-937 VTVTIKGTPNAQVT
+937 TIKGTP
-951 YTVDGGAPQ
+951 
-960 TVTLTG
+960 
-966 GVHTFTRTISQTTD
+966 
-980 VAITQLEKN
+980 
-989 CTVNPDLHLK
+989 
-999 IGEEGE
+999 
-1005 SCGSLPSPQF
+1005 
-1015 GATVTGTNKQM
+1015 GATVTYNINGGTPETLVLDPVTGVKTVDRSGQTAKTTLTITKVAKTGLCDLDNIAYKAEVDAL
-1026 MGSVEVT
+1026 GNSCTTHPSVQFAQTSPATATMNGIQVT
-1033 RTFSGGAPLAT
+1033 RTIAGTQSYFQSYTYT
-1044 TLSYSG
+1044 TG
-1050 ICLPYYPMGYA
+1050 DMCQPTIMQGYPSM
-1061 LLRKQTSNASKVT
+1061 NAGQVSIK
-1074 YRFSQPVTSAE
+1074 YKFDKPITSAE
-1085 VWLLVMSNTP
+1085 VWLSGFGGAPAPARADKVTFTVNCGTP
-1095 LSPGIDKAKI
+1095 
-1105 TTNCSSTTL
+1105 TL
-1114 TKVYDCSNS
+1114 TASGCGSVTPNKFII
-1123 ATLTGNTVA
+1123 TGNEVTHE
-1132 SANKVNTDVAI
+1132 ANVYTQA
-1143 RVESTGTFT
+1143 RVRVSSSFPFT
-1152 ELYVEDMWDTST
+1152 ELTLNDPGSTSGGYT
-1164 GNGAGFLVELC
+1164 VELC
-1175 PSSVKPVTIDI
+1175 PGSIKPAKI
-1186 SKHPLSTS
+1186 
-1194 VCSGQT
+1194 
-1200 VSLSTVAALKGLPA
+1200 
-1214 NTPMSYQWEQSA
+1214 
-1226 NGTAWSNV
+1226 
-1234 TGAGASGTTTTGS
+1234 
-1247 VTYTVP
+1247 
-1253 ATLTQ
+1253 
-1258 TTHYRLKYSYTTSC
+1258 
-1272 GAVTVKATTNAA
+1272 
-1284 IITINELPKV
+1284 KV
-1294 TKVEATPGY
+1294 TENPAELTACKGATGKY
-1303 ILNGASTPISFT
+1303 FT
-1315 ITGTANAT
+1315 A
-1323 VTYTLN
+1323 
-1329 GGAPQ
+1329 
-1334 TAQINGSGV
+1334 
-1343 ATVSYT
+1343 
-1349 TTQDVTLNVT
+1349 
-1359 KIEKNGCITSIT
+1359 
-1371 DKSVTVGVSKCA
+1371 
-1383 AFPAPQ
+1383 
-1389 FGASV
+1389 
-1394 TGSNKQTMSN
+1394 
-1404 VEVTRSFD
+1404 
-1412 GGTPVGSPPYGTQ
+1412 
-1425 CSGQPYSAGYILLR
+1425 
-1439 KETSNASKITY
+1439 
-1450 HFSQPVT
+1450 
-1457 SAEVWLLLMSNG
+1457 
-1469 GVQGVDKAKI
+1469 KAKI
-1479 TTNCGSATLTKI
+1479 DGVSATEDMSYKWQQSRT
-1491 YDCSNTATLSGDE
+1491 NTPGSWVDAVV
-1504 ITSTTKIFTDVAIR
+1504 TS
-1518 VESVKPFT
+1518 PN
-1526 ELYVEDLWTTGS
+1526 GS
-1538 GRGFMVE
+1538 IK
-1545 LCPSSLVVA
+1545 A
-1554 NTTGIL
+1554 D
-1560 SVATQPAN
+1560 
-1568 VSACQGSTA
+1568 GSTQA
-1577 SIVSKANVG
+1577 R
-1586 AAYLGG
+1586 L
-1592 TLTYQWEESA
+1592 TLNTIQESD
-1602 NNGATWTNATGA
+1602 NGLYYRAEFSFTKCGKT
-1614 GATGTVTPGLDVT
+1614 LDKV
-1627 YTLSN
+1627 
-1632 VASATPNKQY
+1632 
-1642 RVKYSYIY
+1642 
-1650 SNGFCGEAT
+1650 
-1659 IYSEP
+1659 YSEP
-1664 AKLIVPSAS
+1664 AKLNVPSAS
-1673 DIITIV
+1673 DIITIQ
-1679 AAQPSNVTTA
+1679 ATQPSNVTTS
-1689 DCTQTTNVSA
+1689 DCTGTTPITA
-1699 RAKIADG
+1699 KAKIASG
-1706 YTIKNVFARGG
+1706 YTIKNSGG
-1717 NIFGY
+1717 NLFGY
-1722 YLEFKDTDNT
+1722 FLEFKDTDNT
-1732 WKTFKGQQYSNNPS
+1732 WKTYKGQQYSNNA
-1746 NHPQTLKIVHS
+1746 NEQERTLNIVHS
-1757 QAPEGTT
+1757 AAPKDTT
-1764 HFRVRYTVELTIGCE
+1764 TFRLRYSVTLTTGCEYTVYSS
-1779 FTVTTNEFTFTKN
+1779 EFTFTKN

-1800 TSQTFCQSENKTVGD
+1800 TPQTVCQSEGKTLAD
-1815 LTTLANIK
+1815 LTTLSGIK
-1823 WYDAASGGNEVLAS
+1823 WYDAATGGNELVAS
-1837 TIIPVENNKKYWA
+1837 TTLTATKKYWA
-1850 TVTINGC
+1850 TLTTNGC
-1857 ESARKEVTVNVVAKP
+1857 ESARKEVNVTVVAKP

-1882 CPATGNYDMKN
+1882 CPASGTYDMAS
-1893 SVTSTIPTGHT
+1893 SVTSTVPVGHT
-1904 LKWYAAATGN
+1904 LKWYTAQTG
-1914 TTTTSTVDRHKT
+1914 TTTTSSTVDRNKT

-1944 SDRVKVTYIVDI
+1944 SDRVKVTYTVDI
-1956 TTQPTITAPANNL
+1956 TTQPTITVPANNL
-1969 SINCGDSATAI
+1969 SINCADSATAI

-1987 MATATATV
+1987 MATATATG

-2032 QKTKKKKI
+2032 QKTEKKKV

-2105 SVAPGTYNVTYKLC
+2105 SVAPGTYNVTYKIC
-2119 DKNNT
+2119 DKNNP

-2162 AADHTDFNVLS
+2162 AADNTDFNVLS

-2190 PTNQTGVTIEASTG
+2190 PTNQTGVTIETSTG

-2258 SVSASTAKEI
+2258 STSATTPKEI
-2268 GNVLNQTQLNGS
+2268 GNVLNQTQLNGN

-2291 TQEATPPQNGDP
+2291 TQEATPPQSGDP

-2460 VKNKVALDPATIPG
+2460 VKNKVALDPAAIPG

-2498 NKPDAADVV
+2498 NKPNVADVV
-2507 ITVPNPAHKDN
+2507 ITVPNPAHKDA
-2518 PSDKVPYVDTTTGKV
+2518 PTDIVPYVDTTTGKV
-2533 IVPVGTKPGTHQIT
+2533 IVPVGTKPGNHQIT

-2582 DDYASNPVEVSNSAT
+2582 DDYSSNPVEVSNSAT

-2610 SNDALGG
+2610 SNDALGS
-2617 NTTINTNLVDIT
+2617 NTTITTSLVDIT

-2655 GEYTVKYTIAEK
+2655 GEYTLKYKIAEK

-2673 TESTVK
+2673 AESTVK

-2717 NGSKP
+2717 NGAKP

-2797 DPKSDDFS
+2797 DPKNDDFS

-2914 KPSTDSTTPVSV
+2914 KPSTNSTTPVSV
-2926 GNILDHTKING
+2926 GNILDQTKING
-2937 QLNPDPSEVEITATP
+2937 QLNPDPSQVEITATP
-2952 DQPGSPKKPYIDTT
+2952 DQPGLPKKPYIDTT
-2966 TGKVMIPAGVAPG
+2966 TGRVMIPAGVAPG
-2979 DHTISYKICDKAQGA
+2979 DHTISYKVCDKAQGA

-3020 ADGYKVEHPTVDTF
+3020 TDNYKVEHPTVDIF

-3069 NSNVNIDTATG
+3069 NSNVNIDTTTG
-3080 KIKVNAN
+3080 RIKVNAN

-3141 NGGDVLNNVRINGVK
+3141 NGGDVLNNVRINGAK

-3188 KIPQGTPPGNYTITY
+3188 KIPQGTPAGTYTIKY

-3212 AKSCKPA
+3212 AKSCKTA

-3225 SANAIIATNDEDNKQ
+3225 SANAIIATNDEDNKE

-3251 KSDGSTLNVLGN
+3251 KSDNTTLNVLNN

-3269 TANDAN
+3269 TATDTT

-3318 NNVSDEAT
+3318 NNVSDEAA

-3334 VTFDSFPSTP
+3334 VTFDPFPATP
-3344 VTPSTDKNTPATP
+3344 VKPSTDKNTPATP

-3367 GSTPSANDVTIEVT
+3367 GSTPSANDVTIQVT
-3381 DPADPQSPGDVVP
+3381 HPADPQSLGDVVP
-3394 TLNTTTGKVEI
+3394 VLNTTTGKVEI
-3405 PAGVKPGAYNITY
+3405 PAGVKPGTYNITY
-3418 RVCDKAQ
+3418 QICDKAQ
-3425 PAEAKTCQENTI
+3425 PAEAKTCKTNTVTI
-3437 TINVTGNTITGADD
+3437 TVTGNTITGADD
-3451 DFSAHKVERS
+3451 DFSAYKVERS

-3484 RTGLTTELVT
+3484 RTGLTTDLVT
-3494 INQTH
+3494 ITQTH
-3499 TSDPKVS
+3499 TSEPKVT

-3550 NKITLTPADVVSN
+3550 NKIELTPTDVVSN

-3590 PGIGTGANQVTI
+3590 PGIGNGANQVSI

-3639 ITYKVCDNAN
+3639 ITYKVCDNAT
-3649 PPTCETST
+3649 PQTCETST
-3657 VPITVQGNTT
+3657 IPITVQGNTT

-3706 DTITTDEVE
+3706 DSITTDEVE

-3729 TATGKVKVEAN
+3729 IATGKVKVEAN
-3740 TPVGEYT
+3740 TPAGEYT
-3747 VKYKFKEKGQSD
+3747 VKYKFKEKGQPD
-3759 TEASQEKTVTVV
+3759 TKASQEKTVTVV

-3790 INATPAEG
+3790 TNTTPANG

-3810 KPNANEVN
+3810 KPNANEVT

-3852 TYTITYTVCDK
+3852 NYTITYTVCDK
-3863 AQPVSA
+3863 AQPASA

-3880 VDANPI
+3880 VAANPI

-3898 FSTAAQT
+3898 FATSAQA

-3931 LVTIETTQPVT
+3931 IVTIETTQPVAN
-3942 DITIKA
+3942 ITIQPD
-3948 NGEVEVGA
+3948 GEVEVGA

-3970 ETADPTHVSA
+3970 ETADPTNVST

-4007 GTTPNTVVDILD
+4007 STTPNAVVDILD

-4041 TPQSPGDSV
+4041 TPQSPGDIV

-4071 TITYKVCD
+4071 TIEYKVCD

-4092 TVTITVTGNTIQATA
+4092 TVRITVTGNTIQATA

-4120 DASVKNGA
+4120 DAFVKNGA

-4172 VAANTP
+4172 VAANAP
-4178 AGEYTVKYKITEK
+4178 AGEHVVKYKITEK
-4191 GQTTASNEVEVKVV
+4191 GQTTASQEVEVKVV

-4220 TPTDSNPTT
+4220 TPTNSNPTT

-4252 VEIVTPAPG
+4252 VEILTPAPG

-4279 PQGTPAGT
+4279 PQGTPDGT
-4287 YPITYKVC
+4287 YPIIYKVC

-4312 TVNPATTDIVAQP
+4312 KVNLATTDIVAQP

-4345 NDRHLTRE
+4345 NDRYLTRE

-4392 HTISY
+4392 HTIRY

-4418 KNKVELATNPIN
+4418 KNKVEL
-4430 GAPSSDDTP
+4430 SDDRIPVRPSDDSTP
-4439 REIGNVIDNVKI
+4439 AGNILDNVKVNGRRPQAGEVTLTVTPPAGSPVPSI
-4451 NGQRPDPSDVT
+4451 NPNTG
-4462 IEITPATPL
+4462 EITVPGNVPAGDYPFQVQVCDRQTPATCQLKQIVVKVNPNQDL
-4471 EPGRPTPEVDP
+4471 EAVDDPEYKVGTGGGTSTINVLDNDKLGTEVGLRDKEGISVQKLRTEPNIAEVTNNIVLETDGFITVKPGIAVGYYELYYEVRKGSMRATAKVGIRVTNVIAGEDNISVERSLEGQPDKVSEQSVLGNDNVASNQRATPETVQIEEIEISNVDPSGPAPDGKISLDP
-4482 ATGKVTVPKNTP
+4482 ATGKIV
-4494 SGEYTIGVKVCD
+4494 
-4506 KVTPKTCVNQN
+4506 
-4517 ITIKVRPDQDLMAE
+4517 
-4531 EDEFSVGIMGGT
+4531 
-4543 TPSVLRND
+4543 
-4551 KLRGRT
+4551 
-4557 VTIADVTVQ
+4557 
-4566 AIGQARA
+4566 
-4573 HTPGLPE
+4573 
-4580 PASDRIIIA
+4580 
-4589 SDGRI
+4589 
-4594 DVKDG
+4594 
-4599 LQEGDYIYEYSI
+4599 
-4611 ISKEDTNLISNT
+4611 
-4623 KVIIHV
+4623 
-4629 AKNVA
+4629 
-4634 AEDEIEVEKPRE
+4634 
-4646 GEADTT
+4646 
-4652 STKSLLDN
+4652 
-4660 DAINGQK
+4660 
-4667 PIIGTTP
+4667 
-4674 GTVTIEKIS
+4674 
-4683 VTPSAQD
+4683 
-4690 KIDIDTTTGKIIVK
+4690 VK
-4704 PGAPIGEYEVEYQ
+4704 PGAPIGEYTVKYK
-4717 ICLNGRTSTCKTG
+4717 IRPKGSTSDADWITG
-4730 KAKVKI
+4730 EDKVKI
-4736 QPQLTLAEDNFADR
+4736 TPNFSVSDKDFTNPPVMTNQSPGVTKGVLDGYTLEGQPLTLADVTL
-4750 TIVTNNSTNQVGN
+4750 TITDQPGISENVTFDDQGRLV
-4763 VLANDTLDGQ
+4763 
-4773 PIAASEVSIKVTNN
+4773 
-4787 AGIPGVTIDAEGNL
+4787 
-4801 TIPQGAP
+4801 IPQGTL
-4808 SGTHTIEYEV
+4808 SGTYPIRYK
-4818 ISNTYGVR
+4818 IKSNAYGVE
-4826 KTGRVVVNLSN
+4826 KEVTVMVKVEN
-4837 DADLEFYNAISTD
+4837 DIALEFYNAISTD
-4850 EGSQNNGFII
+4850 EGSPNNGFII
-4860 KNIELYPKN
+4860 KNIEYYPDN

>member
-13 LTIVVLLLSYSGVW
+13 LTIVVLLLSYSGIW
-27 AQNCTSMPEPVTYTR
+27 AQSGGCDYMPDPVAYTQVSANPKLVKEYADVKGVR
-42 VTTGG
+42 VTRTL
-47 DPNKYVEEYAYV
+47 K
-59 NGIKVTRILQAGTR
+59 AGTR
-73 SFDKIKYSNEDTN
+73 SIDKVMYSNQDTT
-86 TPTENYCGI
+86 TPAETYCSI
-95 NRSSKYIGKK
+95 NRQAEYGGKK

-112 KVTKIIYTFSEPV
+112 KVVEITYEFSKPV
-125 VDIEVFLAA
+125 VDVEVFLAA
-134 FGYSGTTTR
+134 FGYSGTPQQ
-143 VEDQIDD
+143 VGKDQIDD
-150 VIFSVNRGSLSLH
+150 VKFAVNKGSLTLH
-163 NRASCNG
+163 PRSTCTPNA
-170 TIQIVNGNEVKSLKR
+170 IEVVNGNEVKSKKR
-185 KTTNAKIGITSTA
+185 VTTDAKVGITSTES
-198 PFTELTLTYNEPG
+198 FTQLTLTYHEPG
-211 GGVIGGAGF
+211 GSIIGGAGF
-220 YVEICTQSIKPHNSS
+220 YVEICLNSIQPLNRSICSPDTMGNKFTSNNQTKTLNGVDVGLSTTGSMLSAGILNGETYCTTMNYSSLGSIPFLTSVASGPKQKLTYTFDKPITSAEIFLFAFGESTKSNADAYDEVKFAVNGGGAISLSQTYNCNPEGTKITGNVVRSADDRKITTNVGIKVSSTQPFTEIVLEDNTPHGTRSGNGYLIAICESSIKLADISQ
-235 ACNPG
+235 CNPG

-252 TKTLNGVEVER
+252 TETLNGVEVER
-263 ILDANQFADLG
+263 ILDANQFANLG
-274 SQNYCGSSVNYPN
+274 SKNYCGSSINYPA
-287 NLPYMS
+287 NLPYMGH
-293 DTGAKKLTYKFKAPV
+293 TGAKKLTYKFKAPV

-319 ESTKATQPWR
+319 ESEDIPNPNR
-329 YDKVKFSINGEGTMS
+329 YDEVKFSVNGGGTMT

-350 CIPTGTTIN
+350 CMPTGTTIN
-359 GTTGVVRSADDK
+359 SSTGKVRSADNK
-371 LITTDVGIKVSSTKP
+371 LITTDVGIKVTSTQP
-386 FTEIVLDDQTPGG
+386 FTEIVLDDLTP
-399 NSSGLGYVVEIC
+399 SGTRSGMGYVVEIC
-411 ASSITKANVDNFITL
+411 ASSITKTNVDNFIKL
-426 DAAASTLTNQAVCE
+426 DATASTLTNQTVCE
-440 GGAPTY
+440 GEAPTY
-446 KAKANATAFASTAK
+446 KAKATAKAFATTAK
-460 FDYILEV
+460 FDYVLEA
-467 KKSGTTSWVAV
+467 KKSGATNWVAV
-478 ETQSNVTPGTVHTF
+478 ETKSDVAPGTEHTF
-492 TGDAFKTTN
+492 TGGDLKTTD

-526 SNEVTLTVKALPEVT
+526 SNEATLTVKEKASITSLT
-541 AINANPPAFSPGV
+541 ASP
-554 STSVSFTIEGTPNA
+554 TSLNETGATNIVYTIKGTPGA
-568 VVTYRIGSG
+568 TVTYRITGDATDKTVNLNGSG
-577 SVQTTT
+577 VATVPANGQTTKTTLTITKVEKTGLCSREGLHYKAEVDREGSTCTSHPTPQFAKGQNTKAT
-583 LNSSGNS
+583 LNGVEVTRTMEGTLNYYAATTYPNYFCTPTIMEGHPIMNDTAINKITYTFAKPITKVQVWLSGFGGTLTNSDSADFAIDCSDANLSLSVTDCNNTAESTLVTKSGNR
-590 PAISAGVHTQTVE
+590 IT
-603 LSVSKITLGG
+603 SKQGKYF
-613 CEQTYTDMKGR
+613 Q
-624 AVTTTTQCFGGGQIR
+624 
-639 PARQFPFPVAQN
+639 
-651 QNSTAPMN
+651 
-659 GVNVRR
+659 
-665 EYGGTPNVNTSILYR
+665 
-680 FCTTQDYPVGYTL
+680 
-693 VDASSTKVT
+693 
-702 YVFDKP
+702 
-708 IKGVEIWLMLMSDS
+708 
-722 GGGLD
+722 
-727 KMQLSTNNGNL
+727 
-738 TFTKVYDCY
+738 
-747 GNAIVAANGEV
+747 AIVQ
-758 SASNNVTDVAVK
+758 VTA
-770 VTSDKPFTKLTVL
+770 DKPFTKL
-783 HTSASTGALVELCPA
+783 
-798 SVQPVELI
+798 I
-806 DITQQP
+806 I
-812 QSQTTCETLSP
+812 
-823 TFTSKAVLKNG
+823 SKG
-834 ATGTVKYQWQESTNN
+834 E
-849 GASWVDATSA
+849 
-859 ISATSGTIASG
+859 
-870 ATTSLN
+870 
-876 LFNIAKNTPN
+876 
-886 KQYRVLYTYQLVP
+886 
-899 GVEVTKASTPAT
+899 
-911 LTVNDKVEITEFK
+911 
-924 ASPNTIVSGVATP
+924 
-937 VTVTIKGTPNAQVT
+937 PNAFRA
-951 YTVDGGAPQ
+951 GG
-960 TVTLTG
+960 
-966 GVHTFTRTISQTTD
+966 
-980 VAITQLEKN
+980 
-989 CTVNPDLHLK
+989 
-999 IGEEGE
+999 
-1005 SCGSLPSPQF
+1005 
-1015 GATVTGTNKQM
+1015 
-1026 MGSVEVT
+1026 
-1033 RTFSGGAPLAT
+1033 
-1044 TLSYSG
+1044 Y
-1050 ICLPYYPMGYA
+1050 
-1061 LLRKQTSNASKVT
+1061 
-1074 YRFSQPVTSAE
+1074 
-1085 VWLLVMSNTP
+1085 
-1095 LSPGIDKAKI
+1095 
-1105 TTNCSSTTL
+1105 
-1114 TKVYDCSNS
+1114 
-1123 ATLTGNTVA
+1123 
-1132 SANKVNTDVAI
+1132 
-1143 RVESTGTFT
+1143 
-1152 ELYVEDMWDTST
+1152 
-1164 GNGAGFLVELC
+1164 LVELC
-1175 PSSVKPVTIDI
+1175 PSSVKPAKI
-1186 SKHPLSTS
+1186 
-1194 VCSGQT
+1194 
-1200 VSLSTVAALKGLPA
+1200 
-1214 NTPMSYQWEQSA
+1214 
-1226 NGTAWSNV
+1226 
-1234 TGAGASGTTTTGS
+1234 
-1247 VTYTVP
+1247 
-1253 ATLTQ
+1253 
-1258 TTHYRLKYSYTTSC
+1258 
-1272 GAVTVKATTNAA
+1272 
-1284 IITINELPKV
+1284 KV
-1294 TKVEATPGY
+1294 TQNPAEM
-1303 ILNGASTPISFT
+1303 
-1315 ITGTANAT
+1315 TAC
-1323 VTYTLN
+1323 V
-1329 GGAPQ
+1329 
-1334 TAQINGSGV
+1334 
-1343 ATVSYT
+1343 
-1349 TTQDVTLNVT
+1349 
-1359 KIEKNGCITSIT
+1359 
-1371 DKSVTVGVSKCA
+1371 
-1383 AFPAPQ
+1383 
-1389 FGASV
+1389 
-1394 TGSNKQTMSN
+1394 
-1404 VEVTRSFD
+1404 
-1412 GGTPVGSPPYGTQ
+1412 
-1425 CSGQPYSAGYILLR
+1425 
-1439 KETSNASKITY
+1439 
-1450 HFSQPVT
+1450 
-1457 SAEVWLLLMSNG
+1457 
-1469 GVQGVDKAKI
+1469 
-1479 TTNCGSATLTKI
+1479 
-1491 YDCSNTATLSGDE
+1491 
-1504 ITSTTKIFTDVAIR
+1504 
-1518 VESVKPFT
+1518 
-1526 ELYVEDLWTTGS
+1526 
-1538 GRGFMVE
+1538 
-1545 LCPSSLVVA
+1545 
-1554 NTTGIL
+1554 
-1560 SVATQPAN
+1560 
-1568 VSACQGSTA
+1568 
-1577 SIVSKANVG
+1577 
-1586 AAYLGG
+1586 
-1592 TLTYQWEESA
+1592 
-1602 NNGATWTNATGA
+1602 
-1614 GATGTVTPGLDVT
+1614 GATGKRFTARAKIDGVAATESMSYIWQQSPTPNVSGSWVTA
-1627 YTLSN
+1627 
-1632 VASATPNKQY
+1632 VASSPGGSVKVDASTEAGLTLGAIQNSHNGLYY
-1642 RVKYSYIY
+1642 RAKFTFTKCSHTLETV
-1650 SNGFCGEAT
+1650 
-1659 IYSEP
+1659 YSEP
-1664 AKLIVPSAS
+1664 AKLNVPSDS
-1673 DIITIV
+1673 DIITIT
-1679 AAQPSNVTTA
+1679 APTQGNITTS
-1689 DCTQTTNVSA
+1689 DCTASTQVSVQ
-1699 RAKIADG
+1699 AKVTDG
-1706 YTIKNVFARGG
+1706 YTIKNNGGG
-1717 NIFGY
+1717 NLFGY
-1722 YLEFKDTDNT
+1722 FLQYKENGT
-1732 WKTFKGQQYSNNPS
+1732 WKDHATQKFSNNANDAAKKLII
-1746 NHPQTLKIVHS
+1746 NHGQTAS
-1757 QAPEGTT
+1757 GTV
-1764 HFRVRYTVELTIGCE
+1764 FRVRYTVTLTTGCE
-1779 FTVTTNEFTFTKN
+1779 YTVYSSEFTFTKN
-1792 LPAEPAIT
+1792 LPAAPAIT
-1800 TSQTFCQSENKTVGD
+1800 TPQTFCQSENKTVGN
-1815 LTTLANIK
+1815 LTILPNIK

-1837 TIIPVENNKKYWA
+1837 TLIPVGNNNSYWA
-1850 TVTINGC
+1850 TITTNGC
-1857 ESARKEVTVNVVAKP
+1857 ESDRKEVIVKVEAKP
-1872 TTPTVQNKTE
+1872 NAPTVQNKTE
-1882 CPATGNYDMKN
+1882 CPATGTYDMKN
-1893 SVTSTIPTGHT
+1893 LVTSSSSNT

-1914 TTTTSTVDRHKT
+1914 ATTTSTVDRHKT

-1932 KWVALVTSQGCE
+1932 KWVAQVTPQGCE
-1944 SDRVKVTYIVDI
+1944 SDRVKVTYIVDV
-1956 TTQPTITAPANNL
+1956 TTQPTITAPAASL
-1969 SINCGDSATAI
+1969 SINCADPAATT

-1987 MATATATV
+1987 AATATATV
-1995 GCGTATVTNNYA
+1995 GCGTNTVTNNYA
-2007 TVKPTNLCSVNEFE
+2007 TVKPADLCSVGEIE
-2021 VTFTVRDAFGN
+2021 VTFTVTDAFGT
-2032 QKTKKKKI
+2032 QKTVKKKI
-2040 TIDRLIA
+2040 TVDRLIA
-2047 NDDTES
+2047 NNDTES

-2105 SVAPGTYNVTYKLC
+2105 SVAPGTYNVTYKIC
-2119 DKNNT
+2119 DKNNP

-2162 AADHTDFNVLS
+2162 AADNTDFNVLS

-2190 PTNQTGVTIEASTG
+2190 PTNQPGVTIEASTG

-2232 ATAKVTVV
+2232 ATANVTVV

-2258 SVSASTAKEI
+2258 STSATTPKEI

-2291 TQEATPPQNGDP
+2291 TQGANPPVAGDP

-2332 DKAEGIA
+2332 DKATGIA

-2452 TEATAKVV
+2452 SEATAKVV
-2460 VKNKVALDPATIPG
+2460 VKNKVELDPATIPG
-2474 TVNTPNDGNDK
+2474 TVNTPDDGNDK

-2493 TKING
+2493 AKING

-2507 ITVPNPAHKDN
+2507 ITVPNPAHKDA
-2518 PSDKVPYVDTTTGKV
+2518 PSDIVPYVDTTTGKV
-2533 IVPVGTKPGTHQIT
+2533 IVPVGTKPGNHQIT

-2555 AGQSAAQTCKTAT
+2555 AGQEAAKTCKTAT

-2574 ANTATSAN
+2574 ANSATSAD

-2610 SNDALGG
+2610 SNDALGS
-2617 NTTINTNLVDIT
+2617 NTTITTNLVDIT

-2655 GEYTVKYTIAEK
+2655 GEYTLKYTIAEK

-2673 TESTVK
+2673 AESTVK
-2679 VVVKNKV
+2679 VVVKNKLTLGSGNV
-2686 VVNQA
+2686 
-2691 TIPSSVTPAT
+2691 PSSVKPAT
-2701 DGTDK
+2701 GNTPT
-2706 EIGDVLDQTEI
+2706 EIGDVLNGTKI
-2717 NGSKP
+2717 NGTP
-2722 SAAQVTITE
+2722 TTVGTGPNQVTITVV
-2731 TSPAPK
+2731 TPATPQGS
-2737 NDPSDKVPYIDTTT
+2737 NPVPTLDPAT

-2758 GVKPGNYPITYQ
+2758 GVPAGSYTIKYKICDNATPASAKSCEEKTLDINVVGNNLTPIADDFSTFKVEKPAANTFVNDGTNDVNVLTNDKLGDRTGLDTNVVTINQTYTSDTSVNIDLATGKVKVGPGATAGEHTIRYALKEKGQSTESAQVTVKVTVTNKVEVNPATIPASVTPSTDTTTPKEIGNVLNQTTINGNTPTPAQVTITETVPAPKGNPSDKVPYIDPTTGKVVVPAGVKPGSYPITYKV
-2770 ICDKATP
+2770 CDKALG
-2777 ASANTCK
+2777 AANTCK
-2784 TATITVK
+2784 TATITVN
-2791 VAGNHL
+2791 VAGNTITP
-2797 DPKSDDFS
+2797 DDDDFS
-2805 QKKVERSTSDAYV
+2805 AYKLEHPTV
-2818 KDGANDLN
+2818 DTFVTDGTNPVNILT
-2826 VLSNDKLGNREGLD
+2826 NDKLGARTGLT
-2840 TNVVTIEQTY
+2840 TNLVTITP
-2850 TSNNGVTVE
+2850 TVTNPNVSID
-2859 VATGKVK
+2859 TDSGKVK
-2866 VAANTPAGEYT
+2866 VKANAPAGVYT

-2888 TASNEVSVKVTV
+2888 TAS
-2900 TNKLEVGT
+2900 
-2908 ITIPNA
+2908 
-2914 KPSTDSTTPVSV
+2914 
-2926 GNILDHTKING
+2926 
-2937 QLNPDPSEVEITATP
+2937 
-2952 DQPGSPKKPYIDTT
+2952 
-2966 TGKVMIPAGVAPG
+2966 
-2979 DHTISYKICDKAQGA
+2979 
-2994 AKRCEEATVTVKVVS
+2994 
-3009 NTATSEDDDFT
+3009 
-3020 ADGYKVEHPTVDTF
+3020 
-3034 VSDGSDPVNVLS
+3034 
-3046 NDKLGSDTTISTD
+3046 
-3059 EVTITQTATS
+3059 
-3069 NSNVNIDTATG
+3069 
-3080 KIKVNAN
+3080 
-3087 TPAGVYTVK
+3087 
-3096 YKFTEKGQPASAA
+3096 
-3109 SAEKTATV
+3109 AEKTVTV
-3117 VVTNKLTS
+3117 VVTNKLVTN
-3125 SNGNYGGA
+3125 NGNYGGA
-3133 PSTNSTPA
+3133 PSTTSTPA
-3141 NGGDVLNNVRINGVK
+3141 DGGNVLDNVRINGATTN
-3156 PTPSQVTITVD
+3156 PAPNDVTITVD
-3167 NNAGSGTVPF
+3167 QTAGSGIVPY
-3177 LVTSGADAGKI
+3177 LETSGADKGKI
-3188 KIPQGTPPGNYTITY
+3188 KLPQGTPSGTYTIKY
-3203 TVCDTASGA
+3203 TVCDNAPAA
-3212 AKSCKPA
+3212 AKSCKQA
-3219 TANIRV
+3219 TATV
-3225 SANAIIATNDEDNKQ
+3225 VVYANAIIATNDTNNKD
-3240 VEFATSAQNVK
+3240 VEFNANTAQNVK
-3251 KSDGSTLNVLGN
+3251 AASNNDLNVLDN
-3263 DTLAGS
+3263 DKLGATTGLNN
-3269 TANDAN
+3269 TQ
-3275 VTIETT
+3275 VTIQTT
-3281 VPVTGIT
+3281 QPEANIT
-3288 IKTNGEVEVAAN
+3288 IQPDGKVQVAAG
-3300 KPAGVY
+3300 KAAGVY
-3306 ELKYVI
+3306 ELKYKI
-3312 KETADI
+3312 KDNANPTNI
-3318 NNVSDEAT
+3318 SGEAT

-3334 VTFDSFPSTP
+3334 LTFDPFLATP
-3344 VTPSTDKNTPATP
+3344 VKPSTDNNTPADR
-3357 IDVIANTKIN
+3357 IDVLDKTKLNGNTPAI
-3367 GSTPSANDVTIEVT
+3367 NDVTIQVT
-3381 DPADPQSPGDVVP
+3381 DPADPQSPDDVVP
-3394 TLNTTTGKVEI
+3394 ELDTTTGKIKV
-3405 PAGVKPGAYNITY
+3405 PAGVKPGTY
-3418 RVCDKAQ
+3418 TIEYKVCDKVSGD
-3425 PAEAKTCQENTI
+3425 AKTCKTNS
-3437 TINVTGNTITGADD
+3437 VTFTVAGNDILAVADD
-3451 DFSAHKVERS
+3451 FTAHKVERS

-3474 NVLTNDTLGS
+3474 NVLTYDKLGT

-3499 TSDPKVS
+3499 TSEPKVT
-3506 IDTAT
+3506 IEPD
-3511 GKVKVAADAPAGT
+3511 GRVKVAADAPAGT
-3524 HTIKYT
+3524 HTIKYR
-3530 ITEKGQTTPSAEKT
+3530 ITEKGQTTASNEVEVK
-3544 VTVVVT
+3544 VVVT
-3550 NKITLTPADVVSN
+3550 NKIELDHTAVISN
-3563 PVTPSTDKNTPKEI
+3563 PVTPSTDSTMPKKI
-3577 GDVLDGTKLNGTK
+3577 GDVLDGIKLNGAK
-3590 PGIGTGANQVTI
+3590 PTIGTGPNQVTI
-3602 SVVTPAQPQSPG
+3602 TVTDPADPQVAG
-3614 DAVPELDTTTGKV
+3614 DPVPEIDTTTGEV

-3649 PPTCETST
+3649 PQTCETST

-3706 DTITTDEVE
+3706 DSITTDEVE

-3740 TPVGEYT
+3740 TPAGEYT

-3863 AQPVSA
+3863 AQPASA

-3931 LVTIETTQPVT
+3931 IVTIETTQPVT

-3965 KYKIK
+3965 KYKIR

-4007 GTTPNTVVDILD
+4007 GRTPNTVVDILD

-4041 TPQSPGDSV
+4041 TPQSLGDIV

-4120 DASVKNGA
+4120 DAFVKDGA

-4140 TRTGIDTQVVTITQT
+4140 TRKGIDTQVVTITQT
-4155 ATTDPKVTIDT
+4155 TTPDPKVTIDT

-4172 VAANTP
+4172 VAANAP
-4178 AGEYTVKYKITEK
+4178 AGEHVLKYTITEK
-4191 GQTTASNEVEVKVV
+4191 GQTTASQEVEVKVV

-4506 KVTPKTCVNQN
+4506 KDTPKTCVNQN

-4557 VTIADVTVQ
+4557 GLTIADVTVQ
-4566 AIGQARA
+4566 AIGRARA
-4573 HTPGLPE
+4573 YTPGLPE
-4580 PASDRIIIA
+4580 PASDRIIVA

-4594 DVKDG
+4594 DVKEG

-4629 AKNVA
+4629 TKNVA

-4646 GEADTT
+4646 GEADNT

-4704 PGAPIGEYEVEYQ
+4704 PGAPIGEHEVEYR
-4717 ICLNGRTSTCKTG
+4717 ICLNGTLTCKTG

-4750 TIVTNNSTNQVGN
+4750 TIVTNISTNQVGN

-4773 PIAASEVSIKVTNN
+4773 PIVASEVSIKVTNN

-4808 SGTHTIEYEV
+4808 SGTHTIEYEI

-4916 ILEYTDGKN
+4916 ILEYIDGKN

-4930 TGWLY
+4930 AGWLY

>member
-1 MIEMNK
+1 MIEINK

-13 LTIVVLLLSYSGVW
+13 LTIVVLLLSYSGIW

-95 NRSSKYIGKK
+95 NRRSKYIGKK
-105 YPFMDSN
+105 YPFMDSD
-112 KVTKIIYTFSEPV
+112 KVTNIIYTFSEPV
-125 VDIEVFLAA
+125 VDVEVFLAA

-163 NRASCNG
+163 NRADCNSG

-198 PFTELTLTYNEPG
+198 PFTQLTLTYNEPG

-263 ILDANQFADLG
+263 ILDANQFADLH
-274 SQNYCGSSVNYPN
+274 SQSYCGSSVTYPN
-287 NLPYMS
+287 NLPYMG

-329 YDKVKFSINGEGTMS
+329 YDQVRFSINGEGTMS

-350 CIPTGTTIN
+350 CIPTGTTVN
-359 GTTGVVRSADDK
+359 SSTGEVKSADDK
-371 LITTDVGIKVSSTKP
+371 LITTDVGIKVSSNKP

-399 NSSGLGYVVEIC
+399 NNSGIGYVVEIC
-411 ASSITKANVDNFITL
+411 ASSITKANVNNFIVL
-426 DAAASTLTNQAVCE
+426 DAGINNLANQTICVSKT
-440 GGAPTY
+440 APVY
-446 KAKANATAFASTAK
+446 KAKASAGAFANTAT
-460 FDYILEV
+460 FDYELQA
-467 KKSGTTSWVAV
+467 KKGAGAWTKIEEFKDVA
-478 ETQSNVTPGTVHTF
+478 PGTEKTF
-492 TGDAFKTTN
+492 TGVALKSNT
-501 YNNAKVRVKYV
+501 YNGASIRVKYT
-512 YKNSLFPSVTGAAY
+512 YKNSLFSSVTGVAY
-526 SNEVTLTVKALPEVT
+526 SSEATLTVKEVASITSLT
-541 AINANPPAFSPGV
+541 ASP
-554 STSVSFTIEGTPNA
+554 
-568 VVTYRIGSG
+568 
-577 SVQTTT
+577 
-583 LNSSGNS
+583 
-590 PAISAGVHTQTVE
+590 
-603 LSVSKITLGG
+603 
-613 CEQTYTDMKGR
+613 
-624 AVTTTTQCFGGGQIR
+624 
-639 PARQFPFPVAQN
+639 
-651 QNSTAPMN
+651 
-659 GVNVRR
+659 
-665 EYGGTPNVNTSILYR
+665 
-680 FCTTQDYPVGYTL
+680 
-693 VDASSTKVT
+693 
-702 YVFDKP
+702 
-708 IKGVEIWLMLMSDS
+708 
-722 GGGLD
+722 
-727 KMQLSTNNGNL
+727 
-738 TFTKVYDCY
+738 
-747 GNAIVAANGEV
+747 
-758 SASNNVTDVAVK
+758 
-770 VTSDKPFTKLTVL
+770 
-783 HTSASTGALVELCPA
+783 
-798 SVQPVELI
+798 
-806 DITQQP
+806 
-812 QSQTTCETLSP
+812 
-823 TFTSKAVLKNG
+823 
-834 ATGTVKYQWQESTNN
+834 
-849 GASWVDATSA
+849 
-859 ISATSGTIASG
+859 
-870 ATTSLN
+870 TSLN
-876 LFNIAKNTPN
+876 ETGATNI
-886 KQYRVLYTYQLVP
+886 TY
-899 GVEVTKASTPAT
+899 
-911 LTVNDKVEITEFK
+911 
-924 ASPNTIVSGVATP
+924 
-937 VTVTIKGTPNAQVT
+937 TIKGTP
-951 YTVDGGAPQ
+951 
-960 TVTLTG
+960 
-966 GVHTFTRTISQTTD
+966 
-980 VAITQLEKN
+980 
-989 CTVNPDLHLK
+989 
-999 IGEEGE
+999 
-1005 SCGSLPSPQF
+1005 
-1015 GATVTGTNKQM
+1015 GATVTYNINGGTPETLVLDPVTGVKTVDRSGETAKTTLTITKVAKTGLCDLDNIAYKAEVDAL
-1026 MGSVEVT
+1026 GNSCTTHPSVQFAQTSPATATMNGIQVT
-1033 RTFSGGAPLAT
+1033 RTIAGPQSYFQSYTYT
-1044 TLSYSG
+1044 TG
-1050 ICLPYYPMGYA
+1050 DMCQPTIMQGYPSM
-1061 LLRKQTSNASKVT
+1061 NAGQVSIKYT
-1074 YRFSQPVTSAE
+1074 FDKPITSAE
-1085 VWLLVMSNTP
+1085 VWLSGFGGAPAPARADRVTFTL
-1095 LSPGIDKAKI
+1095 
-1105 TTNCSSTTL
+1105 NCSGTEVFAASGCGSVTNTQFI
-1114 TKVYDCSNS
+1114 
-1123 ATLTGNTVA
+1123 ATGNEVTHE
-1132 SANKVNTDVAI
+1132 ANVYTQARVKVSSSVP
-1143 RVESTGTFT
+1143 FT
-1152 ELYVEDMWDTST
+1152 ELTLNDPGSTSGGYT
-1164 GNGAGFLVELC
+1164 VELC
-1175 PSSVKPVTIDI
+1175 PGSIKPAKI
-1186 SKHPLSTS
+1186 
-1194 VCSGQT
+1194 
-1200 VSLSTVAALKGLPA
+1200 
-1214 NTPMSYQWEQSA
+1214 
-1226 NGTAWSNV
+1226 
-1234 TGAGASGTTTTGS
+1234 
-1247 VTYTVP
+1247 
-1253 ATLTQ
+1253 
-1258 TTHYRLKYSYTTSC
+1258 
-1272 GAVTVKATTNAA
+1272 
-1284 IITINELPKV
+1284 KV
-1294 TKVEATPGY
+1294 TENPAELTACKGATGKY
-1303 ILNGASTPISFT
+1303 FT
-1315 ITGTANAT
+1315 A
-1323 VTYTLN
+1323 
-1329 GGAPQ
+1329 
-1334 TAQINGSGV
+1334 
-1343 ATVSYT
+1343 
-1349 TTQDVTLNVT
+1349 
-1359 KIEKNGCITSIT
+1359 
-1371 DKSVTVGVSKCA
+1371 
-1383 AFPAPQ
+1383 
-1389 FGASV
+1389 
-1394 TGSNKQTMSN
+1394 
-1404 VEVTRSFD
+1404 
-1412 GGTPVGSPPYGTQ
+1412 
-1425 CSGQPYSAGYILLR
+1425 
-1439 KETSNASKITY
+1439 
-1450 HFSQPVT
+1450 
-1457 SAEVWLLLMSNG
+1457 
-1469 GVQGVDKAKI
+1469 KAKI
-1479 TTNCGSATLTKI
+1479 DGVSGTEDMSYKWQQSRTNTPGSWVDA
-1491 YDCSNTATLSGDE
+1491 
-1504 ITSTTKIFTDVAIR
+1504 
-1518 VESVKPFT
+1518 
-1526 ELYVEDLWTTGS
+1526 
-1538 GRGFMVE
+1538 
-1545 LCPSSLVVA
+1545 
-1554 NTTGIL
+1554 
-1560 SVATQPAN
+1560 VATSPNGSIKAD
-1568 VSACQGSTA
+1568 GSTQA
-1577 SIVSKANVG
+1577 RLILNTIQESDNGLYYRAEFSFTKCG
-1586 AAYLGG
+1586 K
-1592 TLTYQWEESA
+1592 TLDK
-1602 NNGATWTNATGA
+1602 
-1614 GATGTVTPGLDVT
+1614 V
-1627 YTLSN
+1627 
-1632 VASATPNKQY
+1632 
-1642 RVKYSYIY
+1642 
-1650 SNGFCGEAT
+1650 
-1659 IYSEP
+1659 YSEP
-1664 AKLIVPSAS
+1664 AKLNVPSDS
-1673 DIITIV
+1673 DIITIQ
-1679 AAQPSNVTTA
+1679 AARPNDVTIN
-1689 DCTQTTNVSA
+1689 DCTGTTPITA
-1699 RAKIADG
+1699 KAKIASG
-1706 YTIKNVFARGG
+1706 YTIKNSGG
-1717 NIFGY
+1717 NLFGY
-1722 YLEFKDTDNT
+1722 FLEFKDTDNT
-1732 WKTFKGQQYSNNPS
+1732 WKTFNGQQYSNNA
-1746 NHPQTLKIVHS
+1746 NEQERTLNIAHS
-1757 QAPEGTT
+1757 AAPKGATAFRLRYRVTLTT
-1764 HFRVRYTVELTIGCE
+1764 GCE
-1779 FTVTTNEFTFTKN
+1779 YELINEFTFTKN
-1792 LPAEPAIT
+1792 LPAEPAINAT
-1800 TSQTFCQSENKTVGD
+1800 QTFCQEAGKTVGD
-1815 LTTLANIK
+1815 LTTLTGIK
-1823 WYDAASGGNEVLAS
+1823 WYSAATGGSEVVAS
-1837 TIIPVENNKKYWA
+1837 TTIPVGTNEYFAVA
-1850 TVTINGC
+1850 TANGC
-1857 ESARKEVTVNVVAKP
+1857 ESTRKKITVKVVAKP

-1882 CPATGNYDMKN
+1882 CPATGNYDMAN
-1893 SVTSTIPTGHT
+1893 LVTVLPGHT
-1904 LKWYAAATGN
+1904 LKWYNAATGN
-1914 TTTTSTVDRHKT
+1914 ATTVSTVDRNKT

-1944 SDRVKVTYIVDI
+1944 SDRVKVTYTVDI

-1969 SINCGDSATAI
+1969 SINCADSATAI

-1987 MATATATV
+1987 MATATATI

-2190 PTNQTGVTIEASTG
+2190 PTNQTGVTIETSTG

-2258 SVSASTAKEI
+2258 STSATTPKKI
-2268 GNVLNQTQLNGS
+2268 GNVLNQTQLNGN

-2291 TQEATPPQNGDP
+2291 TQEATPPQSGDP

-2460 VKNKVALDPATIPG
+2460 VKNKVALDPAAIPG

-2507 ITVPNPAHKDN
+2507 ITVPNPAHKNN
-2518 PSDKVPYVDTTTGKV
+2518 PSDIVPYVDTTTGKV

-2568 ITIPVA
+2568 ITIPVT
-2574 ANTATSAN
+2574 ANTATSSN

-2686 VVNQA
+2686 VVNPA

-2797 DPKSDDFS
+2797 DPKNDDFS

-2826 VLSNDKLGNREGLD
+2826 VLSNDKLGTREGLD

-2850 TSNNGVTVE
+2850 TSNNGVTIE

-2926 GNILDHTKING
+2926 GNILAQTKING

-2979 DHTISYKICDKAQGA
+2979 DHTISYKVCDKAPGA

-3009 NTATSEDDDFT
+3009 NTPTSEDDDFT
-3020 ADGYKVEHPTVDTF
+3020 ADTYKVEHPTVDTF
-3034 VSDGSDPVNVLS
+3034 VSDGANPVNVLS
-3046 NDKLGSDTTISTD
+3046 NDKLGSDTTISTN
-3059 EVTITQTATS
+3059 EVEITQTATS

-3080 KIKVNAN
+3080 KIKVKAN

-3141 NGGDVLNNVRINGVK
+3141 NGGDVLNNVRINGAK

-3188 KIPQGTPPGNYTITY
+3188 KIPQGTPVGNYTITY

-3225 SANAIIATNDEDNKQ
+3225 SANAIIATNDEDNKE

-3251 KSDGSTLNVLGN
+3251 KSDNTTLNVLNN
-3263 DTLAGS
+3263 DTLAGN
-3269 TANDAN
+3269 TATDND

-3334 VTFDSFPSTP
+3334 VTFDPFPATP
-3344 VTPSTDKNTPATP
+3344 VKPSTDKNIPATP

-3367 GSTPSANDVTIEVT
+3367 GSTPSANDVTIQVT

-3394 TLNTTTGKVEI
+3394 ELNTTTGKVEI

-4007 GTTPNTVVDILD
+4007 GTTPNAVVDILD

-4092 TVTITVTGNTIQATA
+4092 TVTITVTGNTIQATP

-4120 DASVKNGA
+4120 DAFVKNGA

-4172 VAANTP
+4172 VAANAPT
-4178 AGEYTVKYKITEK
+4178 GEHVVKYTITEK
-4191 GQTTASNEVEVKVV
+4191 GQTTASQEVEVKVV

-4287 YPITYKVC
+4287 YPIIYKVC

-4345 NDRHLTRE
+4345 NDRHLARE

-4397 TITPKGETSPVSAPA
+4397 TITPKGATSPVSAPA

-4557 VTIADVTVQ
+4557 GLTIADVTVQ

-4573 HTPGLPE
+4573 HTHGLPE

-4611 ISKEDTNLISNT
+4611 ISKEDTNLISNA

-4667 PIIGTTP
+4667 PVIGTTP

-4704 PGAPIGEYEVEYQ
+4704 PGAPIGEHEVEYR
-4717 ICLNGRTSTCKTG
+4717 ICLNGTLTCQTG

-4750 TIVTNNSTNQVGN
+4750 TIVTNISTNQVGN

-4773 PIAASEVSIKVTNN
+4773 PIVASEVTIKVTNN

-4808 SGTHTIEYEV
+4808 SGTHTIEYEI

>member
-95 NRSSKYIGKK
+95 NRRSKYIGKK

-329 YDKVKFSINGEGTMS
+329 YDKVKFSINGEGTMT

-350 CIPTGTTIN
+350 CIPTGTTVN
-359 GTTGVVRSADDK
+359 SSTGEVKSADDK
-371 LITTDVGIKVSSTKP
+371 LITTDVGIKVSSNKP

-399 NSSGLGYVVEIC
+399 NNSGLGYVVEIC
-411 ASSITKANVDNFITL
+411 ASSITKANVNNFITL
-426 DAAASTLTNQAVCE
+426 DAGINNLANQTICVSKT
-440 GGAPTY
+440 APVY
-446 KAKANATAFASTAK
+446 KAKASAGAFANTAT
-460 FDYILEV
+460 FDYELQA
-467 KKSGTTSWVAV
+467 KKGAGAWTKI
-478 ETQSNVTPGTVHTF
+478 EEFKDVTPGTEKTF
-492 TGDAFKTTN
+492 TGGTLKSNT
-501 YNNAKVRVKYV
+501 YNGASIRVKYT
-512 YKNSLFPSVTGAAY
+512 YKNSLFSSVTGVAY
-526 SNEVTLTVKALPEVT
+526 SSEATLTVKEVASITSLT
-541 AINANPPAFSPGV
+541 ASP
-554 STSVSFTIEGTPNA
+554 
-568 VVTYRIGSG
+568 
-577 SVQTTT
+577 
-583 LNSSGNS
+583 
-590 PAISAGVHTQTVE
+590 
-603 LSVSKITLGG
+603 
-613 CEQTYTDMKGR
+613 
-624 AVTTTTQCFGGGQIR
+624 
-639 PARQFPFPVAQN
+639 
-651 QNSTAPMN
+651 
-659 GVNVRR
+659 
-665 EYGGTPNVNTSILYR
+665 
-680 FCTTQDYPVGYTL
+680 
-693 VDASSTKVT
+693 
-702 YVFDKP
+702 
-708 IKGVEIWLMLMSDS
+708 
-722 GGGLD
+722 
-727 KMQLSTNNGNL
+727 
-738 TFTKVYDCY
+738 
-747 GNAIVAANGEV
+747 
-758 SASNNVTDVAVK
+758 
-770 VTSDKPFTKLTVL
+770 
-783 HTSASTGALVELCPA
+783 
-798 SVQPVELI
+798 
-806 DITQQP
+806 
-812 QSQTTCETLSP
+812 
-823 TFTSKAVLKNG
+823 
-834 ATGTVKYQWQESTNN
+834 
-849 GASWVDATSA
+849 
-859 ISATSGTIASG
+859 
-870 ATTSLN
+870 TSLN
-876 LFNIAKNTPN
+876 ETGATNI
-886 KQYRVLYTYQLVP
+886 TY
-899 GVEVTKASTPAT
+899 
-911 LTVNDKVEITEFK
+911 
-924 ASPNTIVSGVATP
+924 
-937 VTVTIKGTPNAQVT
+937 TIKGTP
-951 YTVDGGAPQ
+951 
-960 TVTLTG
+960 
-966 GVHTFTRTISQTTD
+966 
-980 VAITQLEKN
+980 
-989 CTVNPDLHLK
+989 
-999 IGEEGE
+999 
-1005 SCGSLPSPQF
+1005 
-1015 GATVTGTNKQM
+1015 GATVTYNINGGTPETLVLDPVTGVKTVDRSGETAKTTLIITKVAKTGLCDLDNIAYKAEVDALGNSCTTHPSIQFAQASPATATMNGIQVTRTIIGVQDFFQSYTYTSGQMCQQTIMQGYPVMNANKTSIKYAFDKPIT
-1026 MGSVEVT
+1026 SVEVWLSGFGGET
-1033 RTFSGGAPLAT
+1033 APARADRVTF
-1044 TLSYSG
+1044 TL
-1050 ICLPYYPMGYA
+1050 
-1061 LLRKQTSNASKVT
+1061 
-1074 YRFSQPVTSAE
+1074 
-1085 VWLLVMSNTP
+1085 
-1095 LSPGIDKAKI
+1095 
-1105 TTNCSSTTL
+1105 NCSGTEVFAASGCGSVT
-1114 TKVYDCSNS
+1114 N
-1123 ATLTGNTVA
+1123 AQFIATGNEVTHQ
-1132 SANKVNTDVAI
+1132 ANVYTQARVKVSSSVP
-1143 RVESTGTFT
+1143 FT
-1152 ELYVEDMWDTST
+1152 ELTLNDPGST
-1164 GNGAGFLVELC
+1164 AGGYTVELC
-1175 PSSVKPVTIDI
+1175 PGSIKPAKI
-1186 SKHPLSTS
+1186 
-1194 VCSGQT
+1194 
-1200 VSLSTVAALKGLPA
+1200 
-1214 NTPMSYQWEQSA
+1214 
-1226 NGTAWSNV
+1226 
-1234 TGAGASGTTTTGS
+1234 
-1247 VTYTVP
+1247 
-1253 ATLTQ
+1253 
-1258 TTHYRLKYSYTTSC
+1258 
-1272 GAVTVKATTNAA
+1272 
-1284 IITINELPKV
+1284 KV
-1294 TKVEATPGY
+1294 TENPAELTACIGATGKY
-1303 ILNGASTPISFT
+1303 FT
-1315 ITGTANAT
+1315 A
-1323 VTYTLN
+1323 
-1329 GGAPQ
+1329 
-1334 TAQINGSGV
+1334 
-1343 ATVSYT
+1343 
-1349 TTQDVTLNVT
+1349 
-1359 KIEKNGCITSIT
+1359 
-1371 DKSVTVGVSKCA
+1371 
-1383 AFPAPQ
+1383 
-1389 FGASV
+1389 
-1394 TGSNKQTMSN
+1394 
-1404 VEVTRSFD
+1404 
-1412 GGTPVGSPPYGTQ
+1412 
-1425 CSGQPYSAGYILLR
+1425 
-1439 KETSNASKITY
+1439 
-1450 HFSQPVT
+1450 
-1457 SAEVWLLLMSNG
+1457 
-1469 GVQGVDKAKI
+1469 KAKI
-1479 TTNCGSATLTKI
+1479 DGVSGTENMSYKWQQSRTNTPGSWV
-1491 YDCSNTATLSGDE
+1491 D
-1504 ITSTTKIFTDVAIR
+1504 AIAP
-1518 VESVKPFT
+1518 SPN
-1526 ELYVEDLWTTGS
+1526 GS
-1538 GRGFMVE
+1538 IK
-1545 LCPSSLVVA
+1545 A
-1554 NTTGIL
+1554 D
-1560 SVATQPAN
+1560 
-1568 VSACQGSTA
+1568 GSTQA
-1577 SIVSKANVG
+1577 R
-1586 AAYLGG
+1586 L
-1592 TLTYQWEESA
+1592 TLNTIQESD
-1602 NNGATWTNATGA
+1602 NGLYYRAEFSFTKCNKT
-1614 GATGTVTPGLDVT
+1614 LDKV
-1627 YTLSN
+1627 
-1632 VASATPNKQY
+1632 
-1642 RVKYSYIY
+1642 
-1650 SNGFCGEAT
+1650 
-1659 IYSEP
+1659 YSEP
-1664 AKLIVPSAS
+1664 AKLNVPSAS
-1673 DIITIV
+1673 DIITIQ
-1679 AAQPSNVTTA
+1679 ATQPSNVTTS

-1699 RAKIADG
+1699 QAKIADG
-1706 YTIKNVFARGG
+1706 YTIKNVSARGG

-1722 YLEFKDTDNT
+1722 YLEFKEGNT
-1732 WKTFKGQQYSNNPS
+1732 WKTYKGQQYSNNPS

-1764 HFRVRYTVELTIGCE
+1764 QFRVRYTVELTTGCE
-1779 FTVTTNEFTFTKN
+1779 YTVYSSEFTFTKN
-1792 LPAEPAIT
+1792 LPAAPNVT
-1800 TSQTFCQSENKTVGD
+1800 TPQTFCLSENKTLAD
-1815 LTTLANIK
+1815 LTTLSGIK
-1823 WYDAASGGNEVLAS
+1823 WYDAVTGGNEVVAS
-1837 TIIPVENNKKYWA
+1837 TTLTATKRYWA
-1850 TVTINGC
+1850 TVTTNGC
-1857 ESARKEVTVNVVAKP
+1857 ESARKEVNVTVVAKP

-1882 CPATGNYDMKN
+1882 CPATGNYDMAN
-1893 SVTSTIPTGHT
+1893 LVTVLPGHT
-1904 LKWYAAATGN
+1904 LKWYNAATGN
-1914 TTTTSTVDRHKT
+1914 ATTVSTVDRNKT

-1944 SDRVKVTYIVDI
+1944 SDRVKVTYTVDI

-1969 SINCGDSATAI
+1969 SINCADSATAI

-1995 GCGTATVTNNYA
+1995 GCGTATMTNNYA

-2032 QKTKKKKI
+2032 QKTEKKKI
-2040 TIDRLIA
+2040 TVDRLIA

-2303 VPSIDPATGK
+2303 VPSIDAATGK

-2452 TEATAKVV
+2452 SEATAKVV
-2460 VKNKVALDPATIPG
+2460 VKNKVELDPVTIPG
-2474 TVNTPNDGNDK
+2474 TVNTPDDGNDK

-2493 TKING
+2493 AKING

-2507 ITVPNPAHKDN
+2507 ITVPNPAHKNN
-2518 PSDKVPYVDTTTGKV
+2518 PSDIVPYVDTTTGKV

-2568 ITIPVA
+2568 ITIPVT

-2617 NTTINTNLVDIT
+2617 NTNINTNLVDIT

-2655 GEYTVKYTIAEK
+2655 GEYTLKYTIAEK

-2673 TESTVK
+2673 TESIVK

-2717 NGSKP
+2717 NGAKP

-2770 ICDKATP
+2770 ICDKAIP

-2797 DPKSDDFS
+2797 DPKNDDFS

-2826 VLSNDKLGNREGLD
+2826 VLSNDKLGTREGLD

-2900 TNKLEVGT
+2900 TNKLEVST

-2914 KPSTDSTTPVSV
+2914 KPSTDSTTHVSV
-2926 GNILDHTKING
+2926 GNILDQTKING

-2979 DHTISYKICDKAQGA
+2979 DHTISYKVCDKAQGA

-3141 NGGDVLNNVRINGVK
+3141 NGGDVLNNVRINGAK

-3212 AKSCKPA
+3212 AKSCKRA

-3225 SANAIIATNDEDNKQ
+3225 SANAIIATNDEDNKE

-3251 KSDGSTLNVLGN
+3251 KSDNTTLNVLDN
-3263 DTLAGS
+3263 DTLAAT
-3269 TANDAN
+3269 TATDTT

-3334 VTFDSFPSTP
+3334 VTFDPFPATP
-3344 VTPSTDKNTPATP
+3344 VKPSTDKNTPATP

-3367 GSTPSANDVTIEVT
+3367 GSTPSANDVTIQVT

-3405 PAGVKPGAYNITY
+3405 PAGVKPGNYNITY

-3474 NVLTNDTLGS
+3474 NVLTNDKLGS
-3484 RTGLTTELVT
+3484 RTGLTTDLVT
-3494 INQTH
+3494 ITQTH
-3499 TSDPKVS
+3499 TSEPKVT
-3506 IDTAT
+3506 IEPD
-3511 GKVKVAADAPAGT
+3511 GRVKVAADAPAGT
-3524 HTIKYT
+3524 HTVKYT
-3530 ITEKGQTTPSAEKT
+3530 ITEKGQNTPSNEVEVK
-3544 VTVVVT
+3544 VVVT
-3550 NKITLTPADVVSN
+3550 NKIELTPTDVVSN
-3563 PVTPSTDKNTPKEI
+3563 PVTPSTDSTMPKEI

-3590 PGIGTGANQVTI
+3590 PGIGNGANQVTV
-3602 SVVTPAQPQSPG
+3602 SVETPAQPQSPG
-3614 DAVPELDTTTGKV
+3614 DAVPELDTTTGEV

-3639 ITYKVCDNAN
+3639 ITYKVCDNAT

-3657 VPITVQGNTT
+3657 IPITVQGNTT

-3683 TDTFVSDN
+3683 TNTSVSDN

-3706 DTITTDEVE
+3706 DSITTNEVE

-3729 TATGKVKVEAN
+3729 TATGKVKVEAD
-3740 TPVGEYT
+3740 TPAGEYT

-3886 VANADNDNKVVE
+3886 VANADNDNKVVT

-3942 DITIKA
+3942 DITIKG

-4007 GTTPNTVVDILD
+4007 GTTPNVVVDILD

-4041 TPQSPGDSV
+4041 TPQSLGDIV

-4058 KVVVPSGVKPGTY
+4058 EVVVPSGVKPGTY

-4092 TVTITVTGNTIQATA
+4092 TVTITVTRNTIQATA
-4107 DDFTAHKVERSNN
+4107 DDFTAYKVERSNN
-4120 DASVKNGA
+4120 DVFVKNGA

-4155 ATTDPKVTIDT
+4155 TTPDPKVTIDT

-4172 VAANTP
+4172 VAANAP
-4178 AGEYTVKYKITEK
+4178 AGVHVLKYTITEK
-4191 GQTTASNEVEVKVV
+4191 GQTTASQEVEVKVV

-4397 TITPKGETSPVSAPA
+4397 TITPKGATSPVSAPA

-4557 VTIADVTVQ
+4557 LTIADVTVQ
-4566 AIGQARA
+4566 AIGRARA

-4580 PASDRIIIA
+4580 PAADRIIIA

-4611 ISKEDTNLISNT
+4611 ISKEDTNLISNAR
-4623 KVIIHV
+4623 VIIHV

-4683 VTPSAQD
+4683 VTPSSAQD

-4704 PGAPIGEYEVEYQ
+4704 PGAPIGEHEVEYQ
-4717 ICLNGRTSTCKTG
+4717 ICLNGTSTCQTG
-4730 KAKVKI
+4730 KTKVKI